1 MNEVRMK
8 KRILSA
14 VLAFLMTVSLVPVSA
29 FASTATYADAFT
41 VCVTGGDEDAKL
53 DGASVDYTIEVDGT
67 EGAKNTVT
75 TTDGEVVIQE
85 MTDYAQ
91 DIADGKAVTL
101 AYTVS
106 AEGYDTVSDRAAV
119 TDVTGNVDVKL
130 TVKTPDTVNVTVTK
144 TGNGLVRIND
154 QETETSTVEKGGDVK
169 LELIPAKGAYI
180 QELTV
185 KGEPRTVKKGETFQE
200 TLTADEDITV
210 SVTFVQEY
218 TVTVTADKG
227 GNVLLDGEAVTEKT
241 YKEGTEVELSV
252 AADDDYQ
259 IESIAIDGTQ
269 EDIADTASFTKK
281 LTVDKDTTIAVK
293 FIRVYT
299 VTVTYDSQHGT
310 VETDPAAQGGEVEA
324 VLVKQG
330 GTLTIKATP
339 KENYRVS
346 AVEID
351 GKAESFDDNRYVK
364 DTPFTRDIKNITA
377 PHTIKITFAPTLQT
391 ITVISG
397 KHGKVEDHL
406 GKVSYKVNYNRS
418 VDLTITP
425 DDGYII
431 DTITVDEADVKANVR
446 RTAEKSYKLPL
457 TKVPRDTE
465 VAVTFTKCP
474 QIGTNDLTALEGI
487 TWNSGDAIRRD
498 GATFVFANNAA
509 VRFSAAADE
518 TGSETG
524 IKGIQLIFAD
534 GTTSGGYDAET
545 ASFTQPAD
553 IRETKT
559 IQAIRVFYGETEI
572 RVAQLAEK
580 KLEGLKIVVDKKAPK
595 LGLALEAAN
604 TNGYYNKSFT
614 ATVKSIIDRDD
625 YSGIQSV
632 EYWVVKDRTETE
644 QGTETQREMLYTYT
658 EGGDILQKLKELS
671 FTVDAG
677 KNNSD
682 NVVIYVQVTDRA
694 GNVSKPEEKAVKI
707 NSTPPTIEI
716 KFGDEKPVNVVEE
729 NGTKRGYYDAVRT
742 ATVTI
747 TDRASTQA
755 LDAVKFD
762 IKAKNAAGNDV
773 RNTVTIS
780 DWRNAV
786 DPETK
791 LPDPGKVSCDVIFSG
806 DANYI
811 WSGDANYIWSISYT
825 NRAGL
830 SAKDGLSAL
839 ADKDQTKSVNAT
851 TIGETPYCFTVDT
864 KDPTGTI
871 TANTYVVGGK
881 NPTSSPVWTA
891 LIGSENLTFGV
902 WANDKIVITHNEGD
916 ETSPIKSKEYF
927 VQKFGTDDTK
937 KAPLTVKELEQMKWT
952 DVSETTE
959 FTPNQQL
966 VVYLKITDMA
976 GHVTYL
982 STNGLVVDNER
993 PHEEFTAP
1001 KIESGLTNNKIYN
1014 GDVPVVVSANDPAE
1028 NGVYS
1033 GLKQVT
1039 YTVYNGTVY
1048 NEKDVTQQGVLY
1060 SWDGKAPPCQ
1070 SKEKMGFTVDAE
1082 KNNSNDVHILL
1093 TAEDNAGNVTSME
1106 YSIKIDI
1113 TKPIIDIEYDKNAAD
1128 SGTFFRESRRAN
1140 VTVKERNFD
1149 DSLVNITLRATNDG
1163 ADIALPTVSGWTS
1176 SGDLHT
1182 ATIEYTAEGDY
1193 TFDIDV
1199 TDKAGNPNEPV
1210 HYADGTVAPT
1220 AFTIDKTRPTISV
1233 TYDNNSALNGN
1244 YYNANRTATVVV
1256 TEHNFDASRVNITL
1270 RATDDGADIALPTV
1284 SGWTSSGDRHTAT
1297 IAYQRDGLYT
1307 FDIDVTDK
1315 AGNTSAD
1322 FTEQTFYVDTTA
1334 PTLEI
1339 TGVAD
1344 RSANNG
1350 DIIPVVSYSD
1360 TNYDD
1365 AQVSITLTGAM
1376 RKGVALDGSYAD
1388 QHNGKVFTF
1397 KNFAK
1402 EKEVDDIYTLAAT
1415 LTDKAGNTTEKTI
1428 LFSVNRFGST
1438 YALSAATEQLNGSY
1452 VQTPQDVV
1460 VTETN
1465 PDALQNIRITLF
1477 KNNQTIILQEG
1488 TDYRIE
1494 VRGGNGQWYEY
1505 IYTVLAKN
1513 FADDGVYRLTFYSED
1528 AAGNIA
1534 ENTLDTKK
1542 QEIGFGVDKTKP
1554 NMVVTNLESDTTYP
1568 LENLTVSL
1576 SAGDNLLLQSV
1587 VVYLDDYSKA
1597 YKTWTAEEIAAIVA
1611 DQGEF
1616 TFDIPG
1622 DSTGAHQVK
1631 IVCTD
1636 AAGNEQTEEITNF
1649 YVTTNLFVRYYNNKP
1664 LFFGS
1669 IAAVVVIAGVVIALA
1684 AGKKKKNDKEK

>member
-29 FASTATYADAFT
+29 FASTATHADAFT

-67 EGAKNTVT
+67 KGAKNTVT
-75 TTDGEVVIQE
+75 TTDGEAVIQE

-218 TVTVTADKG
+218 AVTVTADKG
-227 GNVLLDGEAVTEKT
+227 GEVLLDGEAVTEKT
-241 YKEGTEVELSV
+241 YKEGAEVELSV

-299 VTVTYDSQHGT
+299 VTVTYDSQLGT

-330 GTLTIKATP
+330 STLTIKATP

-346 AVEID
+346 EVEID

-377 PHTIKITFAPTLQT
+377 PHTIKITFAPTRQT

-397 KHGKVEDHL
+397 KHGTVKVE
-406 GKVSYKVNYNRS
+406 GSGKVNYNDS

-431 DTITVDEADVKANVR
+431 DTITVDEADVKANVKR
-446 RTAEKSYKLPL
+446 ATEKSYKLSL
-457 TKVPRDTE
+457 TEVQRDTKVT
-465 VAVTFTKCP
+465 VTFTECP
-474 QIGTNDLTALEGI
+474 QIGTNDLTALGGI
-487 TWNSGDAIRRD
+487 TWNSGNAIRRD
-498 GATFVFANNAA
+498 GATFVFANDAK
-509 VRFSAAADE
+509 VQFSAAADE

-545 ASFTQPAD
+545 ASFTQPAA

-572 RVAQLAEK
+572 RVAQLADPAE
-580 KLEGLKIVVDKKAPK
+580 KLEGLKIVVDKTAPTPE
-595 LGLALEAAN
+595 LALEEAHAN
-604 TNGYYNKSFT
+604 DYYNKDF
-614 ATVKSIIDRDD
+614 TVKVNGINDPDD

-658 EGGDILQKLKELS
+658 EGGDILQELKELS

-707 NSTPPTIEI
+707 NSTSPTIEI
-716 KFGDEKPVNVVEE
+716 KFGKENEFGEGKPVNVVEE

-773 RNTVTIS
+773 SDPVTIG

-786 DPETK
+786 DPKTN
-791 LPDPGKVSCDVIFSG
+791 LVDPDKVSCKVTF
-806 DANYI
+806 
-811 WSGDANYIWSISYT
+811 SGDANYIWSISYT
-825 NRAGL
+825 NKA
-830 SAKDGLSAL
+830 GLSAL
-839 ADKDQTKSVNAT
+839 ADKDQKKSVNAVT
-851 TIGETPYCFTVDT
+851 YGETPYCFTVDT
-864 KDPTGTI
+864 NAPTGTI

-881 NPTSSPVWTA
+881 DPTSSPAWEA
-891 LIGSENLTFGV
+891 LINSENLTFGV

-916 ETSPIKSKEYF
+916 ETSPIKSTEYF
-927 VQKFGTDDTK
+927 VQKFGTDDK
-937 KAPLTVKELEQMKWT
+937 KAPLTAKELAQQKWT
-952 DVSETTE
+952 DIGKTTE

-1001 KIESGLTNNKIYN
+1001 EIVRVSGLTNNKIYN
-1014 GDVPVVVSANDPAE
+1014 GDVSVEVSANDPAE

-1039 YTVYNGTVY
+1039 YTVYNMGTQ
-1048 NEKDVTQQGVLY
+1048 TQQDTLY
-1060 SWDGKAPPCQ
+1060 RWNGKEAPCK
-1070 SKEKMGFTVDAE
+1070 SKEGMGFTVDAE
-1082 KNNSNDVHILL
+1082 KNNSNDVRILL

-1106 YSIKIDI
+1106 YFIKIDV
-1113 TKPIIDIEYDKNAAD
+1113 TKPIINIEYDKNAAD
-1128 SGTFFRESRRAN
+1128 SGTFFRESRRATI
-1140 VTVKERNFD
+1140 TVKERNLD
-1149 DSLVNITLRATNDG
+1149 PAAVQVSIKNTDG
-1163 ADIALPTVSGWTS
+1163 TIPTISKWSKTDGNGNMDNTQWE
-1176 SGDLHT
+1176 

-1193 TFDIDV
+1193 TFAIAC
-1199 TDKAGNPNEPV
+1199 TDQAGNPNEPV

-1339 TGVAD
+1339 TGIAD
-1344 RSANNG
+1344 HSANSG

-1365 AQVSITLTGAM
+1365 AQVNITLTGAM

-1428 LFSVNRFGST
+1428 LFSANRFGST

-1494 VRGGNGQWYEY
+1494 VRGGDGQWYEY
-1505 IYTVLAKN
+1505 IYAVLAKN

-1669 IAAVVVIAGVVIALA
+1669 IAAVVVIAGVVIALT

>member
-14 VLAFLMTVSLVPVSA
+14 VLAFLMAVSLVPVSA
-29 FASTATYADAFT
+29 FASTATHADAFT
-41 VCVTGGDEDAKL
+41 ICVTGGDEDAKL

-67 EGAKNTVT
+67 KGAKNTVT
-75 TTDGEVVIQE
+75 TTDGEAVIQE

-218 TVTVTADKG
+218 AVTVTADKG
-227 GNVLLDGEAVTEKT
+227 GKVLLDGEAVTEKT

-299 VTVTYDSQHGT
+299 VTVTYDGQHGT

-330 GTLTIKATP
+330 STLTIKATP

-346 AVEID
+346 EVEID
-351 GKAESFDDNRYVK
+351 GKAERFDDNRYVK

-397 KHGKVEDHL
+397 KHGKVEDHP
-406 GKVSYKVNYNRS
+406 GKVSYNDS
-418 VDLTITP
+418 ADLTITP

-431 DTITVDEADVKANVR
+431 DTIMVDEADVKANVKR
-446 RTAEKSYKLPL
+446 ATEKSYKLSL
-457 TKVPRDTE
+457 TEVQRDTKVT
-465 VAVTFTKCP
+465 VTFTECP
-474 QIGTNDLTALEGI
+474 QIGTTDLTALGGI
-487 TWNSGDAIRRD
+487 TWNSGNAIRRD
-498 GATFVFANNAA
+498 GATFVFANDAK
-509 VRFSAAADE
+509 VQFSAAADE

-553 IRETKT
+553 IQETKT

-572 RVAQLAEK
+572 RVAQLADPAE
-580 KLEGLKIVVDKKAPK
+580 KLEGLKIVVDTTDPK

-604 TNGYYNKSFT
+604 TNGYYHKSFT
-614 ATVKSIIDRDD
+614 VKVNGINDPDD

-644 QGTETQREMLYTYT
+644 QGTVTQREMLYTYT
-658 EGGDILQKLKELS
+658 EGGDILQELKELS

-707 NSTPPTIEI
+707 NSTSPTIEI
-716 KFGDEKPVNVVEE
+716 KFGKEGEEGEEKPVNVVEE
-729 NGTKRGYYDAVRT
+729 NGTERGYYKAART

-747 TDRASTQA
+747 TDRASTRD
-755 LDAVKFD
+755 LDAVKLD
-762 IKAKNAAGNDV
+762 IKDTAGKDV
-773 RNTVTIS
+773 RSKVQIT
-780 DWRNAV
+780 DWSNAV
-786 DPETK
+786 DPETN
-791 LPDPGKVSCDVIFSG
+791 LVDPDKVSCKVTFSE
-806 DANYI
+806 
-811 WSGDANYIWSISYT
+811 DANYIWSISYT
-825 NRAGL
+825 NKA
-830 SAKDGLSAL
+830 GLSAL
-839 ADKDQTKSVNAT
+839 ADKDQKKSVNAVT
-851 TIGETPYCFTVDT
+851 YGETPYCFTVD
-864 KDPTGTI
+864 KNAPTGTI

-881 NPTSSPVWTA
+881 DPTSSPTWEA
-891 LIGSENLTFGV
+891 LIDSKNLAFGV
-902 WANDKIVITHNEGD
+902 WANDKIVITHNEWD

-927 VQKFGTDDTK
+927 VQKFRTDETDDTK
-937 KAPLTVKELEQMKWT
+937 KAPLTAKDLAQQKWT
-952 DVSETTE
+952 DIGENTE

-976 GHVTYL
+976 GNVTYL

-1001 KIESGLTNNKIYN
+1001 EIVRVSGLTNNKIYN
-1014 GDVPVVVSANDPAE
+1014 GDVSVEVSANDPVV

-1039 YTVYNGTVY
+1039 YTVYNG
-1048 NEKDVTQQGVLY
+1048 EDVTQHNKLY
-1060 SWDGKAPPCQ
+1060 SWNGKEAPCQ
-1070 SKEKMGFTVDAE
+1070 SKEKMGFTVDAK
-1082 KNNSNDVHILL
+1082 KNNSNDVRILL

-1113 TKPIIDIEYDKNAAD
+1113 TKPIINIKYDNNAAD
-1128 SGTFFRESRRAN
+1128 SGTFFRESRRATI
-1140 VTVKERNFD
+1140 TVKERNLD
-1149 DSLVNITLRATNDG
+1149 PAAVQVSIKNTDG
-1163 ADIALPTVSGWTS
+1163 TIPTISKWSKTDGNGNMDNTQWE
-1176 SGDLHT
+1176 

-1193 TFDIDV
+1193 TFAIAC
-1199 TDKAGNPNEPV
+1199 TDQAGNPNEPV

-1597 YKTWTAEEIAAIVA
+1597 YKTWTAEEVAAIVA

>member
-67 EGAKNTVT
+67 EGARNTVT
-75 TTDGEVVIQE
+75 TTDGEAVIQE
-85 MTDYAQ
+85 MADYAQ

-210 SVTFVQEY
+210 SVTFAQEY

-227 GNVLLDGEAVTEKT
+227 GKVLLDGEAVTEKT

-330 GTLTIKATP
+330 STLTIKATP
-339 KENYRVS
+339 NENYRVS
-346 AVEID
+346 EVEID

-397 KHGKVEDHL
+397 KHGTVKVE
-406 GKVSYKVNYNRS
+406 GPEKVSYNDS
-418 VDLTITP
+418 VDLIITP
-425 DDGYII
+425 KDGYII
-431 DTITVDEADVKANVR
+431 DTITVDEADVKANVKR
-446 RTAEKSYKLPL
+446 ATEKSYKLSL
-457 TKVPRDTE
+457 TKVQRDTE
-465 VAVTFTKCP
+465 VAVTFTECP
-474 QIGTNDLTALEGI
+474 QIGTTDLTALDGI

-498 GATFVFANNAA
+498 GATFVFAKNAA
-509 VRFSAAADE
+509 VQFSAAADE
-518 TGSETG
+518 TGIETG

-545 ASFTQPAD
+545 ASFTQPAA

-572 RVAQLAEK
+572 RVAQLANPEE
-580 KLEGLKIVVDKKAPK
+580 KLEGLKIVVDTTDPK
-595 LGLALEAAN
+595 LELALEAAN

-614 ATVKSIIDRDD
+614 VKVNGINDPDD

-658 EGGDILQKLKELS
+658 EGGDILQELGDCT

-707 NSTPPTIEI
+707 NSTSPTIEI
-716 KFGDEKPVNVVEE
+716 EFGKEKPVNVVEE
-729 NGTKRGYYDAVRT
+729 NGTERGYYKAART

-747 TDRASTQA
+747 TDRASTLD

-762 IKAKNAAGNDV
+762 IKDTAGKDV
-773 RNTVTIS
+773 SDTATIS
-780 DWRNAV
+780 VWGKDV
-786 DPETK
+786 
-791 LPDPGKVSCDVIFSG
+791 PGKVSCDVTF
-806 DANYI
+806 
-811 WSGDANYIWSISYT
+811 SGDANYIWSISYT

-830 SAKDGLSAL
+830 SAI
-839 ADKDQTKSVNAT
+839 ADKDQKKSVNAT
-851 TIGETPYCFTVDT
+851 TIGETPYCFTVD
-864 KDPTGTI
+864 KNAPTGTI

-881 NPTSSPVWTA
+881 DPTSSPVWEA
-891 LIGSENLTFGV
+891 LIDSKNLAFGV
-902 WANDKIVITHNEGD
+902 WANDKIVITHNEWD

-927 VQKFGTDDTK
+927 VQKFRTDETDDTK
-937 KAPLTVKELEQMKWT
+937 KAPLTAKELAQQKWT
-952 DVSETTE
+952 DIGKTTE

-976 GHVTYL
+976 GNVTYL

-1001 KIESGLTNNKIYN
+1001 EIVRVSGLTNNKIYN
-1014 GDVPVVVSANDPAE
+1014 GDVSVKVSANDPVE

-1060 SWDGKAPPCQ
+1060 SWDGNTPPCQ
-1070 SKEKMGFTVDAE
+1070 FKKDMGFTVDAE

-1113 TKPIIDIEYDKNAAD
+1113 TKPIINIEYDKNAAD

-1163 ADIALPTVSGWTS
+1163 ADIALPTVSKWTS

-1193 TFDIDV
+1193 TFAIAC
-1199 TDKAGNPNEPV
+1199 TDQAGNPNEPV

-1597 YKTWTAEEIAAIVA
+1597 YKTWTAEEVAAIVA

>member
-29 FASTATYADAFT
+29 FASTATHADAFT
-41 VCVTGGDEDAKL
+41 ICVTGGDEDAKL

-67 EGAKNTVT
+67 EGARNTVT
-75 TTDGEVVIQE
+75 TTDGEAVIQE

-106 AEGYDTVSDRAAV
+106 AEGYDTVFDRVAV

-339 KENYRVS
+339 NENYRVS
-346 AVEID
+346 EVEID

-397 KHGKVEDHL
+397 EQGEVKVE
-406 GKVSYKVNYNRS
+406 GPEKVNYNGS

-425 DDGYII
+425 KDGYII

-446 RTAEKSYKLPL
+446 RAAEKSYKLL
-457 TKVPRDTE
+457 LTEVQRDTKVT
-465 VAVTFTKCP
+465 VTFTACP
-474 QIGTNDLTALEGI
+474 QINTSDLTALDGI
-487 TWNSGDAIRRD
+487 TWNSDNAIRRD

-509 VRFSAAADE
+509 VQFSAAADE

-534 GTTSGGYDAET
+534 GTTSGGYDAKT
-545 ASFTQPAD
+545 ASFTQPAA
-553 IRETKT
+553 IQETKT

-572 RVAQLAEK
+572 RVAQLADK

-604 TNGYYNKSFT
+604 TNGYYNKNFT
-614 ATVKSIIDRDD
+614 ATVNGINDPDD

-658 EGGDILQKLKELS
+658 KGGDILQELKELS

-707 NSTPPTIEI
+707 NSTSPTIEI
-716 KFGDEKPVNVVEE
+716 EFGKGKPVKEKPVNVVEE
-729 NGTKRGYYDAVRT
+729 NGTERGYYKAART

-747 TDRASTQA
+747 TDRASTLD
-755 LDAVKFD
+755 LDAVTFD
-762 IKAKNAAGNDV
+762 IKDTVGNDV
-773 RNTVTIS
+773 RSKVKIT
-780 DWRNAV
+780 DWSNAV

-791 LPDPGKVSCDVIFSG
+791 LPDPDKAFCEVTFSE
-806 DANYI
+806 
-811 WSGDANYIWSISYT
+811 DANYIWSISYT
-825 NRAGL
+825 NKA
-830 SAKDGLSAL
+830 GLSAL
-839 ADKDQTKSVNAT
+839 ADKDQKKSVNAT

-864 KDPTGTI
+864 KAPTGTI

-881 NPTSSPVWTA
+881 DPTSSPVWTA

-902 WANDKIVITHNEGD
+902 WANDKIVITHNEWD

-927 VQKFGTDDTK
+927 VQKFQTDSEGK
-937 KAPLTVKELEQMKWT
+937 KALTVKELAQQKWT
-952 DVSETTE
+952 DIGKTTE

-1001 KIESGLTNNKIYN
+1001 EIVKESGLTNNKIYN
-1014 GDVPVVVSANDPAE
+1014 GDVPVVVSANDPVE

-1048 NEKDVTQQGVLY
+1048 NEEDVTQRGVLY
-1060 SWDGKAPPCQ
+1060 SWDGKVPPCQ
-1070 SKEKMGFTVDAE
+1070 SKEKMRFTVDAK

-1113 TKPIIDIEYDKNAAD
+1113 TKPIINIEYDNNAAD

-1149 DSLVNITLRATNDG
+1149 DSLVNITLRATN
-1163 ADIALPTVSGWTS
+1163 
-1176 SGDLHT
+1176 
-1182 ATIEYTAEGDY
+1182 
-1193 TFDIDV
+1193 
-1199 TDKAGNPNEPV
+1199 
-1210 HYADGTVAPT
+1210 
-1220 AFTIDKTRPTISV
+1220 
-1233 TYDNNSALNGN
+1233 
-1244 YYNANRTATVVV
+1244 
-1256 TEHNFDASRVNITL
+1256 
-1270 RATDDGADIALPTV
+1270 DGADIALPTV

>member
-1 MNEVRMK
+1 M
-8 KRILSA
+8 
-14 VLAFLMTVSLVPVSA
+14 F
-29 FASTATYADAFT
+29 
-41 VCVTGGDEDAKL
+41 
-53 DGASVDYTIEVDGT
+53 
-67 EGAKNTVT
+67 
-75 TTDGEVVIQE
+75 
-85 MTDYAQ
+85 
-91 DIADGKAVTL
+91 
-101 AYTVS
+101 
-106 AEGYDTVSDRAAV
+106 
-119 TDVTGNVDVKL
+119 
-130 TVKTPDTVNVTVTK
+130 
-144 TGNGLVRIND
+144 
-154 QETETSTVEKGGDVK
+154 
-169 LELIPAKGAYI
+169 
-180 QELTV
+180 
-185 KGEPRTVKKGETFQE
+185 
-200 TLTADEDITV
+200 
-210 SVTFVQEY
+210 
-218 TVTVTADKG
+218 
-227 GNVLLDGEAVTEKT
+227 
-241 YKEGTEVELSV
+241 
-252 AADDDYQ
+252 
-259 IESIAIDGTQ
+259 
-269 EDIADTASFTKK
+269 
-281 LTVDKDTTIAVK
+281 
-293 FIRVYT
+293 
-299 VTVTYDSQHGT
+299 
-310 VETDPAAQGGEVEA
+310 
-324 VLVKQG
+324 
-330 GTLTIKATP
+330 
-339 KENYRVS
+339 
-346 AVEID
+346 
-351 GKAESFDDNRYVK
+351 
-364 DTPFTRDIKNITA
+364 
-377 PHTIKITFAPTLQT
+377 
-391 ITVISG
+391 
-397 KHGKVEDHL
+397 
-406 GKVSYKVNYNRS
+406 
-418 VDLTITP
+418 
-425 DDGYII
+425 
-431 DTITVDEADVKANVR
+431 
-446 RTAEKSYKLPL
+446 
-457 TKVPRDTE
+457 
-465 VAVTFTKCP
+465 
-474 QIGTNDLTALEGI
+474 
-487 TWNSGDAIRRD
+487 
-498 GATFVFANNAA
+498 
-509 VRFSAAADE
+509 
-518 TGSETG
+518 
-524 IKGIQLIFAD
+524 
-534 GTTSGGYDAET
+534 
-545 ASFTQPAD
+545 
-553 IRETKT
+553 
-559 IQAIRVFYGETEI
+559 
-572 RVAQLAEK
+572 
-580 KLEGLKIVVDKKAPK
+580 
-595 LGLALEAAN
+595 
-604 TNGYYNKSFT
+604 
-614 ATVKSIIDRDD
+614 
-625 YSGIQSV
+625 
-632 EYWVVKDRTETE
+632 
-644 QGTETQREMLYTYT
+644 
-658 EGGDILQKLKELS
+658 
-671 FTVDAG
+671 
-677 KNNSD
+677 
-682 NVVIYVQVTDRA
+682 
-694 GNVSKPEEKAVKI
+694 
-707 NSTPPTIEI
+707 
-716 KFGDEKPVNVVEE
+716 
-729 NGTKRGYYDAVRT
+729 
-742 ATVTI
+742 
-747 TDRASTQA
+747 
-755 LDAVKFD
+755 
-762 IKAKNAAGNDV
+762 
-773 RNTVTIS
+773 
-780 DWRNAV
+780 
-786 DPETK
+786 
-791 LPDPGKVSCDVIFSG
+791 
-806 DANYI
+806 
-811 WSGDANYIWSISYT
+811 
-825 NRAGL
+825 
-830 SAKDGLSAL
+830 
-839 ADKDQTKSVNAT
+839 
-851 TIGETPYCFTVDT
+851 
-864 KDPTGTI
+864 
-871 TANTYVVGGK
+871 
-881 NPTSSPVWTA
+881 PTSSPVWKA

-927 VQKFGTDDTK
+927 VQKFGTDDRK
-937 KAPLTVKELEQMKWT
+937 KAPLTVDELDELAQQKWT
-952 DVSETTE
+952 DIGETTE

-1001 KIESGLTNNKIYN
+1001 ELVVESGLTNNKIYN
-1014 GDVPVVVSANDPAE
+1014 GDVPVEVSANDPAK

-1033 GLKQVT
+1033 GLKRVT
-1039 YTVYNGTVY
+1039 YTVYNMGTQ
-1048 NEKDVTQQGVLY
+1048 TQHDTLY
-1060 SWDGKAPPCQ
+1060 SWDGNTPPCQ
-1070 SKEKMGFTVDAE
+1070 SKENMGFTVDAK
-1082 KNNSNDVHILL
+1082 KNNSNDVRILL

-1106 YSIKIDI
+1106 YFIKIDI

-1149 DSLVNITLRATNDG
+1149 DSLVNITLRATN
-1163 ADIALPTVSGWTS
+1163 
-1176 SGDLHT
+1176 
-1182 ATIEYTAEGDY
+1182 
-1193 TFDIDV
+1193 
-1199 TDKAGNPNEPV
+1199 
-1210 HYADGTVAPT
+1210 
-1220 AFTIDKTRPTISV
+1220 
-1233 TYDNNSALNGN
+1233 
-1244 YYNANRTATVVV
+1244 
-1256 TEHNFDASRVNITL
+1256 
-1270 RATDDGADIALPTV
+1270 DGADIALPTV

-1428 LFSVNRFGST
+1428 LFSINRFGST

-1597 YKTWTAEEIAAIVA
+1597 YKAWTAEEIAAIVA

>member
-29 FASTATYADAFT
+29 FASTATHADAFT
-41 VCVTGGDEDAKL
+41 ICVTGGDEDAKL

-67 EGAKNTVT
+67 EGARNTVT
-75 TTDGEVVIQE
+75 TTDGEAVIQE
-85 MTDYAQ
+85 MTAYAQ

-299 VTVTYDSQHGT
+299 VTVTYDSQLGT
-310 VETDPAAQGGEVEA
+310 VETNPAAQGGEVEA

-339 KENYRVS
+339 DENYRVS
-346 AVEID
+346 EVEID
-351 GKAESFDDNRYVK
+351 GKTESFDDNRYVK

-397 KHGKVEDHL
+397 ENGKVEYHPE
-406 GKVSYKVNYNRS
+406 KVSYNDS
-418 VDLTITP
+418 VDFTITP
-425 DDGYII
+425 EDGYII
-431 DTITVDEADVKANVR
+431 NTITVDGADVKANVKR
-446 RTAEKSYKLPL
+446 ATEKSYQLL
-457 TKVPRDTE
+457 LTEVQRDTKVT
-465 VAVTFTKCP
+465 VTFTACP
-474 QIGTNDLTALEGI
+474 QIGTNDLTALGGI
-487 TWNSGDAIRRD
+487 TWNSGNAIRRD

-553 IRETKT
+553 IQETKT

-572 RVAQLAEK
+572 RVAQLADK
-580 KLEGLKIVVDKKAPK
+580 KLEGLKIVVDTTDPA
-595 LGLALEAAN
+595 LELALEAAN

-614 ATVKSIIDRDD
+614 ATVNGIIDPDD

-632 EYWVVKDRTETE
+632 EYWVVKDRTETK

-658 EGGDILQKLKELS
+658 KGGDILQKLDGLS

-694 GNVSKPEEKAVKI
+694 GNVYTTEKAVKI

-729 NGTKRGYYDAVRT
+729 NGTKRGYYDTVRT

-773 RNTVTIS
+773 SNTVTIG
-780 DWRNAV
+780 DWSNAV

-791 LPDPGKVSCDVIFSG
+791 LPDPDKVSCDVTFSE
-806 DANYI
+806 
-811 WSGDANYIWSISYT
+811 DANYIWSISYT

-830 SAKDGLSAL
+830 SAI

-851 TIGETPYCFTVDT
+851 TIGETPYCFTVD
-864 KDPTGTI
+864 KNAPTGTI

-881 NPTSSPVWTA
+881 DPTSSPVWTA

-916 ETSPIKSKEYF
+916 ETSPIKSTEYF

-937 KAPLTVKELEQMKWT
+937 KAPLTAKELDELAQQKWT
-952 DVSETTE
+952 DIGETTE

-1001 KIESGLTNNKIYN
+1001 ELVVESGLTNNKIYN
-1014 GDVPVVVSANDPAE
+1014 GDVPVEVSANDPAE
-1028 NGVYS
+1028 NDVYS

-1039 YTVYNGTVY
+1039 YTVYNMGTQ
-1048 NEKDVTQQGVLY
+1048 TQHDTLY
-1060 SWDGKAPPCQ
+1060 KWNGKEAPCK
-1070 SKEKMGFTVDAE
+1070 SKEGMGFTVDAE
-1082 KNNSNDVHILL
+1082 KNNSNDVRILL

-1113 TKPIIDIEYDKNAAD
+1113 TKPIINIEYDKNAAD

-1494 VRGGNGQWYEY
+1494 VRGGSGQWYEY

>member
-14 VLAFLMTVSLVPVSA
+14 VLAFLMAVSLVPVSA
-29 FASTATYADAFT
+29 FASTATHADAFT

-67 EGAKNTVT
+67 KGAKNTVT
-75 TTDGEVVIQE
+75 TTDGEAVIQE
-85 MTDYAQ
+85 MADYAQ

-210 SVTFVQEY
+210 SVTFAQEY

-227 GNVLLDGEAVTEKT
+227 GKVLLDGEAVTEKT

-299 VTVTYDSQHGT
+299 VTVTYDSQFGT

-330 GTLTIKATP
+330 STLTIKATP

-346 AVEID
+346 EVEID

-377 PHTIKITFAPTLQT
+377 PHTIKITFAPTRQT

-397 KHGKVEDHL
+397 EHGKV
-406 GKVSYKVNYNRS
+406 KVEGSGKVNYNDS

-446 RTAEKSYKLPL
+446 RAAEKSYQLHL
-457 TKVPRDTE
+457 TEVQRDTKVT
-465 VAVTFTKCP
+465 VTFTACP
-474 QIGTNDLTALEGI
+474 QINTKNLTALDGI
-487 TWNSGDAIRRD
+487 TWNSRDAIRRD
-498 GATFVFANNAA
+498 GATFVFANDAK
-509 VRFSAAADE
+509 VQFSAAADE

-534 GTTSGGYDAET
+534 GTTSGGYDAGT

-553 IRETKT
+553 IQETKT

-572 RVAQLAEK
+572 RVAQL
-580 KLEGLKIVVDKKAPK
+580 EGLKIVVDKKAPTPE
-595 LGLALEAAN
+595 LALEEAHAN
-604 TNGYYNKSFT
+604 DYYNKDF
-614 ATVKSIIDRDD
+614 TVKVNGINDPDD

-658 EGGDILQKLKELS
+658 EGGDILQELKELS

-694 GNVSKPEEKAVKI
+694 GNVSTPEKAVKI

-716 KFGDEKPVNVVEE
+716 EFGKGKPVKEKPVNVVEE
-729 NGTKRGYYDAVRT
+729 NGTERGYYDDART

-747 TDRASTQA
+747 TDRASTRD
-755 LDAVKFD
+755 LDAVKLD
-762 IKAKNAAGNDV
+762 IKDTAGKDV
-773 RNTVTIS
+773 RSKVQIT
-780 DWRNAV
+780 DWSNAV
-786 DPETK
+786 DPETN
-791 LPDPGKVSCDVIFSG
+791 LVDPDKVSCKVTFSE
-806 DANYI
+806 
-811 WSGDANYIWSISYT
+811 DANYIWSISYT

-830 SAKDGLSAL
+830 SAL
-839 ADKDQTKSVNAT
+839 ADKDQKKSVNAVT
-851 TIGETPYCFTVDT
+851 YGETPYCFTVDT
-864 KDPTGTI
+864 KAPTGTI
-871 TANTYVVGGK
+871 TANTYVVGVK
-881 NPTSSPVWTA
+881 DPTSSPVWEA
-891 LIGSENLTFGV
+891 LIDSKNLTFGV

-937 KAPLTVKELEQMKWT
+937 KAPLTVDELDKLAQQKWT
-952 DVSETTE
+952 DIGETTE

-1001 KIESGLTNNKIYN
+1001 EIVRVSGLTNNKTYN
-1014 GDVPVVVSANDPAE
+1014 GDVSVEVSANDPVE

-1039 YTVYNGTVY
+1039 YTVYNMGTQ
-1048 NEKDVTQQGVLY
+1048 TQHDTLY
-1060 SWDGKAPPCQ
+1060 SWNGKEAPCK
-1070 SKEKMGFTVDAE
+1070 SKEGMGFTVDAE
-1082 KNNSNDVHILL
+1082 KNNSNDVRILL

-1128 SGTFFRESRRAN
+1128 SGTFFQESRRATIT
-1140 VTVKERNFD
+1140 VTERNLD
-1149 DSLVNITLRATNDG
+1149 PAAVQVSIKNTDG
-1163 ADIALPTVSGWTS
+1163 TIPTISKWSKTDGNGNLDNTQWE
-1176 SGDLHT
+1176 

-1193 TFDIDV
+1193 TFAIAC
-1199 TDKAGNPNEPV
+1199 TDQAGNPNEPV

-1297 IAYQRDGLYT
+1297 IAYRRDGLYT

-1365 AQVSITLTGAM
+1365 AQVNITLTGAM

-1428 LFSVNRFGST
+1428 LFSANRFGST

-1597 YKTWTAEEIAAIVA
+1597 YKTWTAEEVAAIVA

>member
-67 EGAKNTVT
+67 EGARNTVT
-75 TTDGEVVIQE
+75 TTDGEAVIQE
-85 MTDYAQ
+85 MADYAQ

-210 SVTFVQEY
+210 SVTFAQEY

-227 GNVLLDGEAVTEKT
+227 GKVLLDGEAVTEKT

-330 GTLTIKATP
+330 STLTIKATP
-339 KENYRVS
+339 NENYRVS
-346 AVEID
+346 EVEID

-397 KHGKVEDHL
+397 KHGTVKVE
-406 GKVSYKVNYNRS
+406 GPEKVSYNDS
-418 VDLTITP
+418 VDLIITP
-425 DDGYII
+425 KDGYII
-431 DTITVDEADVKANVR
+431 DTITVDEADVKANVKR
-446 RTAEKSYKLPL
+446 ATEKSYKLSL
-457 TKVPRDTE
+457 TKVQRDTE
-465 VAVTFTKCP
+465 VAVTFTECP
-474 QIGTNDLTALEGI
+474 QIGTTDLTALDGI

-498 GATFVFANNAA
+498 GATFVFAKNAA
-509 VRFSAAADE
+509 VQFSAAADE
-518 TGSETG
+518 TGIETG

-545 ASFTQPAD
+545 ASFTQPAA

-572 RVAQLAEK
+572 RVAQLANPEE
-580 KLEGLKIVVDKKAPK
+580 KLEGLKIVVDTTDPK
-595 LGLALEAAN
+595 LELALEAAN

-614 ATVKSIIDRDD
+614 VKVNGINDPDD

-658 EGGDILQKLKELS
+658 EGGDILQELGDCT

-707 NSTPPTIEI
+707 NSTSPTIEI
-716 KFGDEKPVNVVEE
+716 EFGKEKPVKEKPVNVVEE
-729 NGTKRGYYDAVRT
+729 NGTERGYYKAART

-747 TDRASTQA
+747 TDRASTLD

-762 IKAKNAAGNDV
+762 IKDTAGKDV
-773 RNTVTIS
+773 SDTATIS
-780 DWRNAV
+780 VWGKDV
-786 DPETK
+786 
-791 LPDPGKVSCDVIFSG
+791 PGKVSCDVTF
-806 DANYI
+806 
-811 WSGDANYIWSISYT
+811 SGDANYIWSISYT

-830 SAKDGLSAL
+830 SAI
-839 ADKDQTKSVNAT
+839 ADKDQKKSVNAT
-851 TIGETPYCFTVDT
+851 TIGETPYCFTVD
-864 KDPTGTI
+864 KNAPTGTI

-881 NPTSSPVWTA
+881 DPTSSPVWEA
-891 LIGSENLTFGV
+891 LIDSKNLAFGV
-902 WANDKIVITHNEGD
+902 WANDKIVITHNEWD

-927 VQKFGTDDTK
+927 VQKFRTDETDDTK
-937 KAPLTVKELEQMKWT
+937 KAPLTAKELAQQKWT
-952 DVSETTE
+952 DIGKTTE

-976 GHVTYL
+976 GNVTYL

-1001 KIESGLTNNKIYN
+1001 EIVRVSGLTNNKIYN
-1014 GDVPVVVSANDPAE
+1014 GDVSVKVSANDPVE

-1060 SWDGKAPPCQ
+1060 SWDGNTPPCQ
-1070 SKEKMGFTVDAE
+1070 FKKDMGFTVDAE

-1113 TKPIIDIEYDKNAAD
+1113 TKPIINIEYDKNAAD

-1163 ADIALPTVSGWTS
+1163 ADIALPTVSKWTS

-1193 TFDIDV
+1193 TFAIAC
-1199 TDKAGNPNEPV
+1199 TDQAGNPNEPV

-1428 LFSVNRFGST
+1428 LFSANRFGST

-1494 VRGGNGQWYEY
+1494 VRGGNGQWHEY

-1597 YKTWTAEEIAAIVA
+1597 YKTWTTEEVAAIVA

>member
-8 KRILSA
+8 KRILPA
-14 VLAFLMTVSLVPVSA
+14 VLAFLMAVSLVPVSA
-29 FASTATYADAFT
+29 FASTTTYADAFT

-67 EGAKNTVT
+67 GGAKNTVT
-75 TTDGEVVIQE
+75 TTDGEAVIQE
-85 MTDYAQ
+85 MADYAQ

-106 AEGYDTVSDRAAV
+106 AEGYDTVSDRVAV

-218 TVTVTADKG
+218 TVTVTAGKG
-227 GNVLLDGEAVTEKT
+227 GKVLLDGEAVTEKT

-299 VTVTYDSQHGT
+299 VTVTYDSQLGT

-330 GTLTIKATP
+330 STLTIKATP

-346 AVEID
+346 EVEID

-377 PHTIKITFAPTLQT
+377 PHTIKITFAPTRQT

-397 KHGKVEDHL
+397 KHGKVEYHPE
-406 GKVSYKVNYNRS
+406 KVSYNDS
-418 VDLTITP
+418 VDFTITP
-425 DDGYII
+425 EDGYII

-446 RTAEKSYKLPL
+446 RTAEKSYQLHL
-457 TKVPRDTE
+457 TEVQRDTKVT
-465 VAVTFTKCP
+465 VTFTECP
-474 QIGTNDLTALEGI
+474 QIGTKDLTALGGI
-487 TWNSGDAIRRD
+487 TWNSGNAIRRD
-498 GATFVFANNAA
+498 GATFVFANDAA
-509 VRFSAAADE
+509 VQFSAAADE

-545 ASFTQPAD
+545 ASFTQPAA

-572 RVAQLAEK
+572 RVAQLADPAE
-580 KLEGLKIVVDKKAPK
+580 KLEGLKIVVDTTDPK

-614 ATVKSIIDRDD
+614 VKVNGINDPDD

-658 EGGDILQKLKELS
+658 EGGDILQELKELS

-694 GNVSKPEEKAVKI
+694 GNVYPTEVPVKV

-729 NGTKRGYYDAVRT
+729 NGTKRGYYDTART

-747 TDRASTQA
+747 TDRASTLD

-762 IKAKNAAGNDV
+762 IKAKNAAGEDV
-773 RNTVTIS
+773 SGTATIS
-780 DWRNAV
+780 DWV
-786 DPETK
+786 KGDTGEP
-791 LPDPGKVSCDVIFSG
+791 SCDVTF
-806 DANYI
+806 
-811 WSGDANYIWSISYT
+811 SGDANYIWSISYT
-825 NRAGL
+825 NKA
-830 SAKDGLSAL
+830 GLSAL

-851 TIGETPYCFTVDT
+851 TIGETPYCFTVD
-864 KDPTGTI
+864 KNAPTGTI
-871 TANTYVVGGK
+871 TANTYVAGGK
-881 NPTSSPVWTA
+881 DPTSSPVWEA
-891 LIGSENLTFGV
+891 LIDSENLTFGV

-927 VQKFGTDDTK
+927 VQKFGTDDKK
-937 KAPLTVKELEQMKWT
+937 KAPLTVDELDKLAQQKWT
-952 DVSETTE
+952 DIGKTTE

-982 STNGLVVDNER
+982 STNGLVVDNEK

-1001 KIESGLTNNKIYN
+1001 EIVRVSGLTNNKIYN
-1014 GDVPVVVSANDPAE
+1014 GDVSVKVSANDPVE

-1048 NEKDVTQQGVLY
+1048 NEKDVTQRGVLY
-1060 SWDGKAPPCQ
+1060 SWDGKAPCCQ
-1070 SKEKMGFTVDAE
+1070 SKEGMGFTVDAK

-1113 TKPIIDIEYDKNAAD
+1113 TKPIINIKYDNNAAD
-1128 SGTFFRESRRAN
+1128 SGTFFRESRRAI
-1140 VTVKERNFD
+1140 VTVTERNLD
-1149 DSLVNITLRATNDG
+1149 TADVQVSIKNTDG
-1163 ADIALPTVSGWTS
+1163 TIPTISKWSKTDGNGNMDNTQWE
-1176 SGDLHT
+1176 

-1193 TFDIDV
+1193 TFAIAC
-1199 TDKAGNPNEPV
+1199 TDQAGNPNEPV

-1297 IAYQRDGLYT
+1297 IAYRRDGLYT

-1365 AQVSITLTGAM
+1365 AQVNITLTGAM

-1597 YKTWTAEEIAAIVA
+1597 YKTWTAEEVAAIVA

>member
-1 MNEVRMK
+1 M
-8 KRILSA
+8 
-14 VLAFLMTVSLVPVSA
+14 
-29 FASTATYADAFT
+29 
-41 VCVTGGDEDAKL
+41 
-53 DGASVDYTIEVDGT
+53 
-67 EGAKNTVT
+67 
-75 TTDGEVVIQE
+75 
-85 MTDYAQ
+85 
-91 DIADGKAVTL
+91 
-101 AYTVS
+101 
-106 AEGYDTVSDRAAV
+106 
-119 TDVTGNVDVKL
+119 TGNVDVKL

-210 SVTFVQEY
+210 SVTFAQEY

-227 GNVLLDGEAVTEKT
+227 GKVLLDGEAVTEKT

-299 VTVTYDSQHGT
+299 VTVTYDSQFGT

-330 GTLTIKATP
+330 STLTIKATP

-346 AVEID
+346 EVEID

-377 PHTIKITFAPTLQT
+377 PHTIKITFAPTRQT

-397 KHGKVEDHL
+397 EQGTVKVE
-406 GKVSYKVNYNRS
+406 GSGKVNYNGS
-418 VDLTITP
+418 IDLTITP
-425 DDGYII
+425 KDGYII
-431 DTITVDEADVKANVR
+431 DTITVDEADVKANVKR
-446 RTAEKSYKLPL
+446 ATEKSYKLSL
-457 TKVPRDTE
+457 TKVQRDTK
-465 VAVTFTKCP
+465 VTVTFTECP
-474 QIGTNDLTALEGI
+474 QIGTNDLTALGGI
-487 TWNSGDAIRRD
+487 TWNSGNAIRRD
-498 GATFVFANNAA
+498 GATFVFANNAK
-509 VRFSAAADE
+509 VQFSAAADE

-534 GTTSGGYDAET
+534 GTTSGGYDAKT
-545 ASFTQPAD
+545 ASFTQPAA
-553 IRETKT
+553 IQETKT

-572 RVAQLAEK
+572 RVAQLADPDK
-580 KLEGLKIVVDKKAPK
+580 KLEGLKIVVDKAAPTPE
-595 LGLALEAAN
+595 LALEEAHA
-604 TNGYYNKSFT
+604 NGYYNKSFT
-614 ATVKSIIDRDD
+614 ATVQSIIDPDD

-658 EGGDILQKLKELS
+658 EGGDILQELKELS

-694 GNVSKPEEKAVKI
+694 GNVYTMPPQAVKI
-707 NSTPPTIEI
+707 NSTSPTIEI
-716 KFGDEKPVNVVEE
+716 KFGGEKPVNVVKE
-729 NGTKRGYYDAVRT
+729 NGTERGYYDDART

-747 TDRASTQA
+747 TDRASTRD

-762 IKAKNAAGNDV
+762 IKAKDAAGNDV
-773 RNTVTIS
+773 SNAVTIS
-780 DWRNAV
+780 DWGKDV
-786 DPETK
+786 
-791 LPDPGKVSCDVIFSG
+791 PGKVSCDVTF
-806 DANYI
+806 
-811 WSGDANYIWSISYT
+811 SGDANYIWSISYT

-830 SAKDGLSAL
+830 SAL
-839 ADKDQTKSVNAT
+839 ADKDQTKMT
-851 TIGETPYCFTVDT
+851 YGETPYCFTVD
-864 KDPTGTI
+864 KNAPTGTI

-881 NPTSSPVWTA
+881 DPTSSPVWEA
-891 LIGSENLTFGV
+891 LIDSKNLTFGV
-902 WANDKIVITHNEGD
+902 WANDKIVITPSGWD

-927 VQKFGTDDTK
+927 VQKFRTDETDDTK
-937 KAPLTVKELEQMKWT
+937 KAPLTAKELAQQKWT
-952 DVSETTE
+952 DISKISD
-959 FTPNQQL
+959 FKPNQQF

-976 GHVTYL
+976 GHVTYI

-1001 KIESGLTNNKIYN
+1001 EIVKVSGLTNNKIYN
-1014 GDVPVVVSANDPAE
+1014 GDVSVEVSANDPVE

-1039 YTVYNGTVY
+1039 YTVYNGKVY

-1060 SWDGKAPPCQ
+1060 SWDGNTPPCQ
-1070 SKEKMGFTVDAE
+1070 FKKDMGFTVDAK

-1113 TKPIIDIEYDKNAAD
+1113 TKPIINIKYDKNAAD
-1128 SGTFFRESRRAN
+1128 SGTFFRESRRATIT
-1140 VTVKERNFD
+1140 VTERNFEA
-1149 DSLVNITLRATNDG
+1149 SRVNITLRATDDG
-1163 ADIALPTVSGWTS
+1163 ADIALPTVSDWTS

-1193 TFDIDV
+1193 TFAIAC
-1199 TDKAGNPNEPV
+1199 TDQAGNPNEPV

-1365 AQVSITLTGAM
+1365 AQVNITLTGAM

-1428 LFSVNRFGST
+1428 LFSANRFGST

-1597 YKTWTAEEIAAIVA
+1597 YKTWTAEEVAAIVA

>member
-14 VLAFLMTVSLVPVSA
+14 VLAFLMAVSLVPVSA

-67 EGAKNTVT
+67 EGARNTVT
-75 TTDGEVVIQE
+75 TTDGEAVIQE
-85 MTDYAQ
+85 MADYAQ
-91 DIADGKAVTL
+91 DIADGKTVTL

-227 GNVLLDGEAVTEKT
+227 GKVLLDGEAVTEKT

-330 GTLTIKATP
+330 STLTIKATP
-339 KENYRVS
+339 NENYRVS
-346 AVEID
+346 EVEID
-351 GKAESFDDNRYVK
+351 GKAERFDDNRYVK

-397 KHGKVEDHL
+397 KHGMVEDHR
-406 GKVSYKVNYNRS
+406 GKVSYKVSYNKS

-431 DTITVDEADVKANVR
+431 DTITVDEADVKANVKR
-446 RTAEKSYKLPL
+446 ATEKSYKLSL
-457 TKVPRDTE
+457 TKVQRDTE
-465 VAVTFTKCP
+465 VAVTFTECP
-474 QIGTNDLTALEGI
+474 QIGTEDLTALDGI
-487 TWNSGDAIRRD
+487 TWNSGNAIRRD

-509 VRFSAAADE
+509 VQFSAAADE

-534 GTTSGGYDAET
+534 GTTSGGYDAKT

-553 IRETKT
+553 IQETKT

-572 RVAQLAEK
+572 RVAQLADK
-580 KLEGLKIVVDKKAPK
+580 KLEGLKIVVDKKAPTPE
-595 LGLALEAAN
+595 LALEAAN
-604 TNGYYNKSFT
+604 TNGYYHKSFT
-614 ATVKSIIDRDD
+614 ATVNGINDPDD

-658 EGGDILQKLKELS
+658 EGGDILQELEGLS

-707 NSTPPTIEI
+707 NSTSPTIEI
-716 KFGDEKPVNVVEE
+716 KFGEKEKPVNVVEE
-729 NGTKRGYYDAVRT
+729 NDTKRGYYDTART

-747 TDRASTQA
+747 TDRASTLD

-762 IKAKNAAGNDV
+762 IKAKNAAGEDV
-773 RNTVTIS
+773 SGTATIS
-780 DWRNAV
+780 DWGKA
-786 DPETK
+786 DK
-791 LPDPGKVSCDVIFSG
+791 GKVSCEVTFSE
-806 DANYI
+806 
-811 WSGDANYIWSISYT
+811 DANYIWSISYT
-825 NRAGL
+825 NKA
-830 SAKDGLSAL
+830 GLSAL

-864 KDPTGTI
+864 KAPTGTI

-881 NPTSSPVWTA
+881 DPTSSPVWTA

-902 WANDKIVITHNEGD
+902 WANDKIVITHNEWD

-927 VQKFGTDDTK
+927 VQKFQTDSEGK
-937 KAPLTVKELEQMKWT
+937 KALTAKELAQQKWT
-952 DVSETTE
+952 DISKISD
-959 FTPNQQL
+959 FKPNQQF

-976 GHVTYL
+976 GHVTYI

-1001 KIESGLTNNKIYN
+1001 EIVKESDLTNNKIYN
-1014 GDVPVVVSANDPAE
+1014 GDVPVVVSAKDPVE

-1113 TKPIIDIEYDKNAAD
+1113 TKPIINIEYDNNAAD

-1163 ADIALPTVSGWTS
+1163 ANIALPTVSGWTS
-1176 SGDLHT
+1176 SGDRHT

-1339 TGVAD
+1339 TGIAD

-1597 YKTWTAEEIAAIVA
+1597 YKTWTAEEVAAIVA

>member
-29 FASTATYADAFT
+29 FASTATHADAFT

-67 EGAKNTVT
+67 KGAKNTVT
-75 TTDGEVVIQE
+75 TTDGEAVIQE
-85 MTDYAQ
+85 MADYAQ

-210 SVTFVQEY
+210 SVTFAQEY

-227 GNVLLDGEAVTEKT
+227 GKVLLDGEAVTEKT

-299 VTVTYDSQHGT
+299 VTVTYDSQLGT

-330 GTLTIKATP
+330 STLTIKATP

-346 AVEID
+346 EVEID

-377 PHTIKITFAPTLQT
+377 PHTIKITFAPTRQT

-397 KHGKVEDHL
+397 EHGKV
-406 GKVSYKVNYNRS
+406 KVEGSGKVNYNDS

-425 DDGYII
+425 KDGYII
-431 DTITVDEADVKANVR
+431 DTITVDEADVKANVKR
-446 RTAEKSYKLPL
+446 ATEKSYKLSL
-457 TKVPRDTE
+457 TKVQRDTE
-465 VAVTFTKCP
+465 VAVTFTACP
-474 QIGTNDLTALEGI
+474 QIDTEDLTALGGI
-487 TWNSGDAIRRD
+487 TWNSRDAIRRD
-498 GATFVFANNAA
+498 GATFVFAKDAA
-509 VRFSAAADE
+509 VQFSAAADE

-545 ASFTQPAD
+545 ASFTQPAA
-553 IRETKT
+553 IQETKT

-572 RVAQLAEK
+572 RVAQLADPAE
-580 KLEGLKIVVDKKAPK
+580 KLEGLKIVVDTTDPK
-595 LGLALEAAN
+595 LGLALEEAHA
-604 TNGYYNKSFT
+604 NGYYNKSFT
-614 ATVKSIIDRDD
+614 ATVKSIIDPDD

-644 QGTETQREMLYTYT
+644 QGTVTQREMLYTYT
-658 EGGDILQKLKELS
+658 EGGDILQELGDCT

-694 GNVSKPEEKAVKI
+694 GNVSTPEKAVKI
-707 NSTPPTIEI
+707 NSTSPTIEI
-716 KFGDEKPVNVVEE
+716 KFGKEKPVNVVEE
-729 NGTKRGYYDAVRT
+729 NGTERGYYKDVRK

-747 TDRASTQA
+747 TDRASTLD

-762 IKAKNAAGNDV
+762 IKAKNAAGRDV
-773 RNTVTIS
+773 SNAVTIS
-780 DWRNAV
+780 DWGKN
-786 DPETK
+786 DTT
-791 LPDPGKVSCDVIFSG
+791 GKVSCDVTF
-806 DANYI
+806 
-811 WSGDANYIWSISYT
+811 SGDANYIWSISYT
-825 NRAGL
+825 NKA
-830 SAKDGLSAL
+830 GLSAL
-839 ADKDQTKSVNAT
+839 ADKDQTKMT
-851 TIGETPYCFTVDT
+851 YGETPYCFTVD
-864 KDPTGTI
+864 KNAPTGTI
-871 TANTYVVGGK
+871 TANTYVVGVK
-881 NPTSSPVWTA
+881 DPTSSPVWEA
-891 LIGSENLTFGV
+891 LIDSKNLTFGV
-902 WANDKIVITHNEGD
+902 WANDKIVITHNEWD

-927 VQKFGTDDTK
+927 VQKFQTNSEGK
-937 KAPLTVKELEQMKWT
+937 KAPLTAKELAQQKWT
-952 DVSETTE
+952 DISKISD
-959 FTPNQQL
+959 FKPNQQF

-976 GHVTYL
+976 GNVTYL

-1001 KIESGLTNNKIYN
+1001 EIVKESGLTNNKIYN
-1014 GDVPVVVSANDPAE
+1014 GDVSVEVSANDPVV

-1048 NEKDVTQQGVLY
+1048 NEKDVTQRGVLY
-1060 SWDGKAPPCQ
+1060 SWNGKEAPCQ
-1070 SKEKMGFTVDAE
+1070 SKEKMGFTVDAK

-1113 TKPIIDIEYDKNAAD
+1113 TKPIINIEYDKNAAD

-1163 ADIALPTVSGWTS
+1163 ADIALPTVSKWTS

-1193 TFDIDV
+1193 TFAIAC
-1199 TDKAGNPNEPV
+1199 TDQAGNPNEPV

-1339 TGVAD
+1339 TGIAD
-1344 RSANNG
+1344 HSANSG

-1365 AQVSITLTGAM
+1365 AQVNITLTGAM

-1428 LFSVNRFGST
+1428 LFSANRFGST

>member
-67 EGAKNTVT
+67 KGAKNTVT
-75 TTDGEVVIQE
+75 TTDGEAVIQE
-85 MTDYAQ
+85 MADYAQ

-210 SVTFVQEY
+210 SVTFAQEY

-227 GNVLLDGEAVTEKT
+227 GKVLLDGEAVTEKT

-299 VTVTYDSQHGT
+299 VTVTYDSQLGT

-330 GTLTIKATP
+330 STLTIKATP

-346 AVEID
+346 EVEID
-351 GKAESFDDNRYVK
+351 GKAERFDDNRYVK

-397 KHGKVEDHL
+397 KQGKVEYHPE
-406 GKVSYKVNYNRS
+406 KVSYNDS
-418 VDLTITP
+418 VDFTITP
-425 DDGYII
+425 EDGYII
-431 DTITVDEADVKANVR
+431 DTITVDEADVKANVKR
-446 RTAEKSYKLPL
+446 ATEKSYKLSL
-457 TKVPRDTE
+457 TKVQRDTE
-465 VAVTFTKCP
+465 VAVTFTECP
-474 QIGTNDLTALEGI
+474 QINTKNLTALEGI
-487 TWNSGDAIRRD
+487 TWNSDNAIRRD
-498 GATFVFANNAA
+498 GATFVFANDAK
-509 VRFSAAADE
+509 VQFSAAADE

-534 GTTSGGYDAET
+534 GTTSGGYDAKT

-572 RVAQLAEK
+572 RVAQLADK
-580 KLEGLKIVVDKKAPK
+580 KLEGLKIVVDKTDPTLK
-595 LGLALEAAN
+595 LALEAAN

-614 ATVKSIIDRDD
+614 ATVQSIIDPDD

-658 EGGDILQKLKELS
+658 EGGDILQELGDCT

-707 NSTPPTIEI
+707 NSTSPTIEI
-716 KFGDEKPVNVVEE
+716 KFGEEPVNVVKE
-729 NGTKRGYYDAVRT
+729 NGTERGYYKAARK

-747 TDRASTQA
+747 TDRASTLD

-762 IKAKNAAGNDV
+762 IKDTAGKDV
-773 RNTVTIS
+773 SDTATIS
-780 DWRNAV
+780 VWGKAV
-786 DPETK
+786 
-791 LPDPGKVSCDVIFSG
+791 PGKVSCNVTF
-806 DANYI
+806 
-811 WSGDANYIWSISYT
+811 SGDANYIWSISYT

-830 SAKDGLSAL
+830 SAL
-839 ADKDQTKSVNAT
+839 ADKDQTKSVNAET
-851 TIGETPYCFTVDT
+851 YGKTPYCFTVD
-864 KDPTGTI
+864 KKAPTGTI

-881 NPTSSPVWTA
+881 DPTSSPAWEA
-891 LIGSENLTFGV
+891 LIDSENLTFGV
-902 WANDKIVITHNEGD
+902 WANDKIVITPSGWD

-937 KAPLTVKELEQMKWT
+937 KAPLTAKELAQQKWT
-952 DVSETTE
+952 DIGETTE

-976 GHVTYL
+976 GNVTYL

-1001 KIESGLTNNKIYN
+1001 EIVRVSGLTNNKIYN
-1014 GDVPVVVSANDPAE
+1014 GDVSVEVSANDPVV

-1033 GLKQVT
+1033 GLKRVT
-1039 YTVYNGTVY
+1039 YTVYNG
-1048 NEKDVTQQGVLY
+1048 EDVTQHNKLY
-1060 SWDGKAPPCQ
+1060 SWNGKEAPCQ
-1070 SKEKMGFTVDAE
+1070 SKEKMGFTVDAK

-1113 TKPIIDIEYDKNAAD
+1113 TKPIINIEYDKNAAD

-1193 TFDIDV
+1193 TFAIAC
-1199 TDKAGNPNEPV
+1199 TDQAGNPNEPV

-1315 AGNTSAD
+1315 AGNTSVD

-1339 TGVAD
+1339 TGIAD
-1344 RSANNG
+1344 HSANSG

-1365 AQVSITLTGAM
+1365 AQVNITLTGAM

-1428 LFSVNRFGST
+1428 LFSANRFGST

-1597 YKTWTAEEIAAIVA
+1597 YKAWTAEEIAAIVA

>member
-29 FASTATYADAFT
+29 FASTATHADAFT
-41 VCVTGGDEDAKL
+41 ICVTGGDEDAKL

-106 AEGYDTVSDRAAV
+106 AEGYDTVSDRVAV

-299 VTVTYDSQHGT
+299 VTVTYDSQLGT
-310 VETDPAAQGGEVEA
+310 VETNPAAQGGEVEA

-339 KENYRVS
+339 DENYRVS
-346 AVEID
+346 EVEID
-351 GKAESFDDNRYVK
+351 GKTESFDDNRYVK

-397 KHGKVEDHL
+397 ENGKVEYHPE
-406 GKVSYKVNYNRS
+406 KVSYNDS
-418 VDLTITP
+418 VDFTITP
-425 DDGYII
+425 EDGYII
-431 DTITVDEADVKANVR
+431 DTITVDGADVKANVKR
-446 RTAEKSYKLPL
+446 ATEKSYQLL
-457 TKVPRDTE
+457 LTEVQRDTKVT
-465 VAVTFTKCP
+465 VTFTACP
-474 QIGTNDLTALEGI
+474 QIGTNDLTALGGI
-487 TWNSGDAIRRD
+487 TWNSGNAIRRD

-553 IRETKT
+553 IQETKT

-572 RVAQLAEK
+572 RVAQLADK
-580 KLEGLKIVVDKKAPK
+580 KLEGLKIVVDTTDPA
-595 LGLALEAAN
+595 LELALEAAN

-614 ATVKSIIDRDD
+614 ATVNGIIDPDD

-632 EYWVVKDRTETE
+632 EYWVVKDRTETK

-658 EGGDILQKLKELS
+658 KGGDILQKLDGLS

-694 GNVSKPEEKAVKI
+694 GNVYTTEKAVKI

-729 NGTKRGYYDAVRT
+729 NGTKRGYYDTVRT

-762 IKAKNAAGNDV
+762 IKDTVGNDV
-773 RNTVTIS
+773 RSKVKIT
-780 DWRNAV
+780 DWSNAV

-791 LPDPGKVSCDVIFSG
+791 LPDPDKAFCEVTFSE
-806 DANYI
+806 
-811 WSGDANYIWSISYT
+811 DANYIWSISYT
-825 NRAGL
+825 NKA
-830 SAKDGLSAL
+830 GLSAL
-839 ADKDQTKSVNAT
+839 ADKDQKKSVNAT

-864 KDPTGTI
+864 KAPTGTI

-881 NPTSSPVWTA
+881 DPTSSPVWTA

-902 WANDKIVITHNEGD
+902 WANDKIVITHNEWD

-927 VQKFGTDDTK
+927 VQKFQTDSEGK
-937 KAPLTVKELEQMKWT
+937 KALTVKELAQQKWT
-952 DVSETTE
+952 DIGKTTE

-1001 KIESGLTNNKIYN
+1001 EIVKESGLTNNKIYN
-1014 GDVPVVVSANDPAE
+1014 GDVPVVVSANDPVE

-1048 NEKDVTQQGVLY
+1048 NEEDVTQRGVLY
-1060 SWDGKAPPCQ
+1060 SWDGKVPPCQ
-1070 SKEKMGFTVDAE
+1070 SKEKMRFTVDAK

-1113 TKPIIDIEYDKNAAD
+1113 TKPIINIEYDNNAAD

-1622 DSTGAHQVK
+1622 DSPGAHQVK

>member
-29 FASTATYADAFT
+29 FASTATHADAFT

-67 EGAKNTVT
+67 KGAKNTVT
-75 TTDGEVVIQE
+75 TTDGEAVIQE

-227 GNVLLDGEAVTEKT
+227 GKVLLDGEAVTEKT

-299 VTVTYDSQHGT
+299 VTVTYDSQLGT

-330 GTLTIKATP
+330 STLTIKATP

-346 AVEID
+346 EVEID

-364 DTPFTRDIKNITA
+364 DTPFTRNIKNITA
-377 PHTIKITFAPTLQT
+377 PHTIKITFAPTRQT

-397 KHGKVEDHL
+397 KQGTVEVEGS
-406 GKVSYKVNYNRS
+406 GKVSYNDN

-425 DDGYII
+425 KDGYII
-431 DTITVDEADVKANVR
+431 DTITVDEADVKANVKR
-446 RTAEKSYKLPL
+446 ATEKSYKLSL
-457 TKVPRDTE
+457 TKVQRDTE
-465 VAVTFTKCP
+465 VAVTFTECP

-487 TWNSGDAIRRD
+487 TWNSRDAIRRD
-498 GATFVFANNAA
+498 GATFVFANDAK
-509 VRFSAAADE
+509 VQFSAAADE

-545 ASFTQPAD
+545 ASFTQPAA
-553 IRETKT
+553 IQETKT

-572 RVAQLAEK
+572 RVAQLADK
-580 KLEGLKIVVDKKAPK
+580 KLEGLKIVVDKTAPTLK
-595 LGLALEAAN
+595 LALEAAN

-614 ATVKSIIDRDD
+614 ATVQSIIDRDD

-644 QGTETQREMLYTYT
+644 QGTVTQREMLYTYT
-658 EGGDILQKLKELS
+658 EGGDILQELKELS

-694 GNVSKPEEKAVKI
+694 GNTSTPEKAAVKI
-707 NSTPPTIEI
+707 NSTSPTIEI
-716 KFGDEKPVNVVEE
+716 KFGKEGEEGEEKPVNVVKE
-729 NGTKRGYYDAVRT
+729 NGTERGYYKAVRT

-747 TDRASTQA
+747 TDRASTRD
-755 LDAVKFD
+755 LDAVKLD
-762 IKAKNAAGNDV
+762 IKDTAGKDV
-773 RNTVTIS
+773 RSKVQIT
-780 DWRNAV
+780 DWSNAV
-786 DPETK
+786 DPETN
-791 LPDPGKVSCDVIFSG
+791 LLDPDKVSCKVTFSE
-806 DANYI
+806 
-811 WSGDANYIWSISYT
+811 DANYIWSISYT
-825 NRAGL
+825 NKA
-830 SAKDGLSAL
+830 GLSAL
-839 ADKDQTKSVNAT
+839 ADKDQKKSVNAVT
-851 TIGETPYCFTVDT
+851 YGETPYCFTVDT
-864 KDPTGTI
+864 KAPTGTI

-881 NPTSSPVWTA
+881 DPTSSPVWEA
-891 LIGSENLTFGV
+891 LIDSKNLTFGV

-927 VQKFGTDDTK
+927 VQKFGTDDKK
-937 KAPLTVKELEQMKWT
+937 KAPLTVDELDKLAQQKWT
-952 DVSETTE
+952 DIGKTTE

-1001 KIESGLTNNKIYN
+1001 EIVRVSGLTNNKIYN
-1014 GDVPVVVSANDPAE
+1014 GDVSVKVSANDPVE

-1060 SWDGKAPPCQ
+1060 SWDGNTPPCQ
-1070 SKEKMGFTVDAE
+1070 FKKDMGFTVDAE

-1113 TKPIIDIEYDKNAAD
+1113 TKPIINIEYDKNAAD

-1163 ADIALPTVSGWTS
+1163 ADIALPTVSKWTS

-1193 TFDIDV
+1193 TFAIAC
-1199 TDKAGNPNEPV
+1199 TDQAGNPNEPV

-1297 IAYQRDGLYT
+1297 IAYRRDGLYT

-1315 AGNTSAD
+1315 AGNTSVD

-1428 LFSVNRFGST
+1428 LFSANRFGST

-1494 VRGGNGQWYEY
+1494 ARGGNGQWYEY

-1597 YKTWTAEEIAAIVA
+1597 YKTWTAEEVAAIVA

>member
-29 FASTATYADAFT
+29 FASTATHADAFT

-67 EGAKNTVT
+67 KGAKNTVT
-75 TTDGEVVIQE
+75 TTDGEAVIQE
-85 MTDYAQ
+85 MADYAQ

-227 GNVLLDGEAVTEKT
+227 GEVLLDGEAVTEKT

-299 VTVTYDSQHGT
+299 VTVTYDSQLGT

-330 GTLTIKATP
+330 STLTIKATP

-346 AVEID
+346 EVEID

-377 PHTIKITFAPTLQT
+377 PHTIKITFAYTRQT

-397 KHGKVEDHL
+397 KHGTVEYHPE
-406 GKVSYKVNYNRS
+406 KVSYNDS
-418 VDLTITP
+418 VDFTITP

-446 RTAEKSYKLPL
+446 RTAEKSYQLHL
-457 TKVPRDTE
+457 TEVQRDTKVT
-465 VAVTFTKCP
+465 VTFTECP
-474 QIGTNDLTALEGI
+474 QIGTKDLTALDGI
-487 TWNSGDAIRRD
+487 TWNSRDAIRRD
-498 GATFVFANNAA
+498 GATFVFAKNAK
-509 VRFSAAADE
+509 VQFSAAADE

-534 GTTSGGYDAET
+534 GTTSGGYDAKT
-545 ASFTQPAD
+545 ASFTQPAA
-553 IRETKT
+553 IQETKT

-572 RVAQLAEK
+572 RVAQLADPAE
-580 KLEGLKIVVDKKAPK
+580 KLEGLKIVVDTTDPTLK
-595 LGLALEAAN
+595 LALEEAN
-604 TNGYYNKSFT
+604 ANGYYNKSFT
-614 ATVKSIIDRDD
+614 ATVKSIIDPDD
-625 YSGIQSV
+625 YSGIRSV
-632 EYWVVKDRTETE
+632 EYWVVRDRTETE

-658 EGGDILQKLKELS
+658 EGGDILQELKELS

-707 NSTPPTIEI
+707 NSTSPTIEI
-716 KFGDEKPVNVVEE
+716 EFGKGKPVKEKPVNVVEE
-729 NGTKRGYYDAVRT
+729 NGTERGYYKAART

-747 TDRASTQA
+747 TDRASTLD

-762 IKAKNAAGNDV
+762 IKAKNAAGKDV
-773 RNTVTIS
+773 SNTVTIS
-780 DWRNAV
+780 DWGKDN
-786 DPETK
+786 
-791 LPDPGKVSCDVIFSG
+791 PGKVSCDVTF
-806 DANYI
+806 
-811 WSGDANYIWSISYT
+811 SGDANYIWSISYT

-830 SAKDGLSAL
+830 SAL
-839 ADKDQTKSVNAT
+839 ADKDQTKMT
-851 TIGETPYCFTVDT
+851 YGETPYCFTVD
-864 KDPTGTI
+864 KNAPTGTI

-881 NPTSSPVWTA
+881 DPTSSPAWEA
-891 LIGSENLTFGV
+891 LIDSEHLAFGV

-916 ETSPIKSKEYF
+916 ETSPIKSTEYF
-927 VQKFGTDDTK
+927 VQKFQTDSEGK
-937 KAPLTVKELEQMKWT
+937 KALTAKELAQQKWT
-952 DVSETTE
+952 DISKISD
-959 FTPNQQL
+959 FKPNQQL

-976 GHVTYL
+976 GNVTYL

-1001 KIESGLTNNKIYN
+1001 ELVVESGLTNNKIYN
-1014 GDVPVVVSANDPAE
+1014 GDVSVEVSANDPVV

-1039 YTVYNGTVY
+1039 YTVYNMGTQ
-1048 NEKDVTQQGVLY
+1048 TQHDTLY
-1060 SWDGKAPPCQ
+1060 RWNGKEAPCK
-1070 SKEKMGFTVDAE
+1070 SKEGMGFTVDAE
-1082 KNNSNDVHILL
+1082 KNNSNDVRILL

-1113 TKPIIDIEYDKNAAD
+1113 TKPIINIKYDKNAAD
-1128 SGTFFRESRRAN
+1128 SGTFFRESRRAI
-1140 VTVKERNFD
+1140 VTVTERNLD
-1149 DSLVNITLRATNDG
+1149 TADVQVSIKNTDG
-1163 ADIALPTVSGWTS
+1163 TIPTISKWSKTDGNGNMDNTQWE
-1176 SGDLHT
+1176 

-1193 TFDIDV
+1193 TFAIAC
-1199 TDKAGNPNEPV
+1199 TDQAGNPNEPV

-1270 RATDDGADIALPTV
+1270 RATDDGTDIALPTV

-1339 TGVAD
+1339 TGIAD
-1344 RSANNG
+1344 HSANSG

>member
-8 KRILSA
+8 KRILPA
-14 VLAFLMTVSLVPVSA
+14 VLAFLMAVSLVPVSA

-67 EGAKNTVT
+67 GGAKNTVT
-75 TTDGEVVIQE
+75 TTDGEAVIQE
-85 MTDYAQ
+85 MADYAQ

-106 AEGYDTVSDRAAV
+106 AEGYDTVSDRVAV

-218 TVTVTADKG
+218 TVTVTAGKG
-227 GNVLLDGEAVTEKT
+227 GKVLLDGEAVTEKT

-330 GTLTIKATP
+330 STLTIKATP

-346 AVEID
+346 EVEID

-377 PHTIKITFAPTLQT
+377 PHTIKITFAPTRQT

-397 KHGKVEDHL
+397 KHGKVEYHPE
-406 GKVSYKVNYNRS
+406 KVSYNDS
-418 VDLTITP
+418 VDFTITP
-425 DDGYII
+425 EDGYII
-431 DTITVDEADVKANVR
+431 DTITVDEADVKANVKR
-446 RTAEKSYKLPL
+446 ATEKSYKLSL
-457 TKVPRDTE
+457 TEVQRDTKVT
-465 VAVTFTKCP
+465 VTFTACP
-474 QIGTNDLTALEGI
+474 QIDTEHLTALDGI
-487 TWNSGDAIRRD
+487 TWNSRDAIRRD
-498 GATFVFANNAA
+498 GATFVFANDAK
-509 VRFSAAADE
+509 VQFSAAADE

-534 GTTSGGYDAET
+534 GTTSGGYDAKT
-545 ASFTQPAD
+545 ASFTQPAA
-553 IRETKT
+553 IQETKT

-572 RVAQLAEK
+572 RVAQLADK
-580 KLEGLKIVVDKKAPK
+580 KLEGLKIVVDTTDPTLELAPEKAH
-595 LGLALEAAN
+595 AN
-604 TNGYYNKSFT
+604 DYYNKDF
-614 ATVKSIIDRDD
+614 TVKVNGINDPDD

-658 EGGDILQKLKELS
+658 EGGDILQELKELS

-694 GNVSKPEEKAVKI
+694 GNVSKPTEVPVKI
-707 NSTPPTIEI
+707 NSTSPTIEI
-716 KFGDEKPVNVVEE
+716 EFGKEKPVKEKPVNVVKE
-729 NGTKRGYYDAVRT
+729 NGTERGYYDAART

-747 TDRASTQA
+747 TDRASTLD
-755 LDAVKFD
+755 LDAVKLD
-762 IKAKNAAGNDV
+762 IKDTAGKDV
-773 RNTVTIS
+773 RSKVQIT
-780 DWRNAV
+780 DWSNAV
-786 DPETK
+786 DPETN
-791 LPDPGKVSCDVIFSG
+791 LVDPDKVSCKVTFSE
-806 DANYI
+806 
-811 WSGDANYIWSISYT
+811 DANYIWSISYT

-830 SAKDGLSAL
+830 SAL
-839 ADKDQTKSVNAT
+839 ADKDQKKSVNAVT
-851 TIGETPYCFTVDT
+851 YGETPYCFTVDT
-864 KDPTGTI
+864 NAPTGTI
-871 TANTYVVGGK
+871 TANTYVVGVK
-881 NPTSSPVWTA
+881 DPTSSPVWEA
-891 LIGSENLTFGV
+891 LIDSKNLTFGV

-927 VQKFGTDDTK
+927 VQKFQTDSEGK
-937 KAPLTVKELEQMKWT
+937 KAPLTAKELAQQKWT
-952 DVSETTE
+952 DIGETTE

-976 GHVTYL
+976 GNVTYL

-1001 KIESGLTNNKIYN
+1001 EIVRVSGLTNNKIYN
-1014 GDVPVVVSANDPAE
+1014 GDVSVVVSANDPVE

-1060 SWDGKAPPCQ
+1060 SWDGKAPCCQ
-1070 SKEKMGFTVDAE
+1070 SKEGMGFTVDAE

-1113 TKPIIDIEYDKNAAD
+1113 TKPIINIKYDNNAAD
-1128 SGTFFRESRRAN
+1128 SGTFFRESRRAI
-1140 VTVKERNFD
+1140 VTVTERNLD
-1149 DSLVNITLRATNDG
+1149 TAAVQVSIKNTDG
-1163 ADIALPTVSGWTS
+1163 TIPTISKWSKTDGNGNMDNTQWE
-1176 SGDLHT
+1176 

-1193 TFDIDV
+1193 TFAIAC
-1199 TDKAGNPNEPV
+1199 TDQAGNPNEPV

-1297 IAYQRDGLYT
+1297 IAYRRDGLYT

-1365 AQVSITLTGAM
+1365 AQVNITLTGAM

-1428 LFSVNRFGST
+1428 LFSANRFGST
-1438 YALSAATEQLNGSY
+1438 YALSAATDQLNGSY

-1494 VRGGNGQWYEY
+1494 ARGGNGQWYEY

-1597 YKTWTAEEIAAIVA
+1597 YKTWTAEEVAAIVA

>member
-14 VLAFLMTVSLVPVSA
+14 VLAFLMAVSLVPVSA
-29 FASTATYADAFT
+29 FASTATHADAFT

-67 EGAKNTVT
+67 GGAKNTVT
-75 TTDGEVVIQE
+75 TTDGEAVIQE
-85 MTDYAQ
+85 MADYAQ

-210 SVTFVQEY
+210 SVTFAQEY

-227 GNVLLDGEAVTEKT
+227 GKVLLDGEAVTEKT

-269 EDIADTASFTKK
+269 EDIADAASFTKK
-281 LTVDKDTTIAVK
+281 LTVDKDTTVAVK

-330 GTLTIKATP
+330 STLTIKATP

-346 AVEID
+346 EVEID

-397 KHGKVEDHL
+397 EHGTVKVE
-406 GKVSYKVNYNRS
+406 GPGKVNYNHS

-425 DDGYII
+425 KDGYII
-431 DTITVDEADVKANVR
+431 DTITVDEADVKANVKR
-446 RTAEKSYKLPL
+446 ATEKSYKLSL
-457 TKVPRDTE
+457 TEVQRDTKVT
-465 VAVTFTKCP
+465 VTFTECP
-474 QIGTNDLTALEGI
+474 QIGTNDLTALGGI
-487 TWNSGDAIRRD
+487 TWNSRDAIRRD
-498 GATFVFANNAA
+498 GATFVFAKNAK
-509 VRFSAAADE
+509 VQFSAAADE

-534 GTTSGGYDAET
+534 GTTSGGYDAKT

-553 IRETKT
+553 IQETKT

-572 RVAQLAEK
+572 RVAQL
-580 KLEGLKIVVDKKAPK
+580 EGLKIVVDTTDPK

-604 TNGYYNKSFT
+604 TNGYYNKDF
-614 ATVKSIIDRDD
+614 TVKVNGINDPDD

-644 QGTETQREMLYTYT
+644 QGTVTQREMLYTYT
-658 EGGDILQKLKELS
+658 EGGDILQELKELS

-707 NSTPPTIEI
+707 NSTSPTIEI
-716 KFGDEKPVNVVEE
+716 EFGKKKPVKEKPVNVVEE
-729 NGTKRGYYDAVRT
+729 NGTERGYYDAVRT

-747 TDRASTQA
+747 TDRASTLD

-762 IKAKNAAGNDV
+762 IKAKDAAGNDV
-773 RNTVTIS
+773 SNAVTIS
-780 DWRNAV
+780 DWGKDV
-786 DPETK
+786 
-791 LPDPGKVSCDVIFSG
+791 PGKVSCDVTF
-806 DANYI
+806 
-811 WSGDANYIWSISYT
+811 SGDANYIWSISYT

-830 SAKDGLSAL
+830 SAL
-839 ADKDQTKSVNAT
+839 ADKDQTKMT
-851 TIGETPYCFTVDT
+851 YGETPYCFTVD
-864 KDPTGTI
+864 KNAPTGTI
-871 TANTYVVGGK
+871 TANTYVVGVK
-881 NPTSSPVWTA
+881 DPTSSPVWEA
-891 LIGSENLTFGV
+891 LIDSKNLTFGV
-902 WANDKIVITHNEGD
+902 WANDKIVITPNGWD

-927 VQKFGTDDTK
+927 VQKFRTDETDDTK
-937 KAPLTVKELEQMKWT
+937 KAPLTAKELAQQKWT
-952 DVSETTE
+952 DIGENTE

-976 GHVTYL
+976 GNVTYL
-982 STNGLVVDNER
+982 STNGLVVDNKS

-1001 KIESGLTNNKIYN
+1001 EIVRVSGLTNNKIYN
-1014 GDVPVVVSANDPAE
+1014 GDVSVVVSANDPVE

-1039 YTVYNGTVY
+1039 YTVYNMGTQ
-1048 NEKDVTQQGVLY
+1048 TQHDTLY
-1060 SWDGKAPPCQ
+1060 SWDGNTPPCQ
-1070 SKEKMGFTVDAE
+1070 SKEKMGFTVDAK
-1082 KNNSNDVHILL
+1082 KNNSNDVRILL

-1106 YSIKIDI
+1106 YFIKIDI

-1140 VTVKERNFD
+1140 VTVKERNLD
-1149 DSLVNITLRATNDG
+1149 PAAVQVSIKNTDG
-1163 ADIALPTVSGWTS
+1163 TVPTISKWSKTDGNGNMDNTQWE
-1176 SGDLHT
+1176 

-1193 TFDIDV
+1193 TFAIAC
-1199 TDKAGNPNEPV
+1199 TDQAGNPNEPV

-1315 AGNTSAD
+1315 AGNTSVD

-1365 AQVSITLTGAM
+1365 AQVNITLTGAM

-1597 YKTWTAEEIAAIVA
+1597 YKTWTAEEVAAIVA

>member
-14 VLAFLMTVSLVPVSA
+14 VLAFLMAVSLVPVSA
-29 FASTATYADAFT
+29 FASTATHADAFT

-67 EGAKNTVT
+67 AGAKNTVT
-75 TTDGEVVIQE
+75 TTDGEAVIQE
-85 MTDYAQ
+85 MADYAQ

-227 GNVLLDGEAVTEKT
+227 GEVLLDGEAVTEKT

-330 GTLTIKATP
+330 STLTIKATP
-339 KENYRVS
+339 NENYRVS
-346 AVEID
+346 EVEID
-351 GKAESFDDNRYVK
+351 GKAERFDDNRYVK

-397 KHGKVEDHL
+397 KHGKVEYHPE
-406 GKVSYKVNYNRS
+406 KVSYNDS
-418 VDLTITP
+418 VDFTITP
-425 DDGYII
+425 EDGYII
-431 DTITVDEADVKANVR
+431 DTITVDEADVKANVKR
-446 RTAEKSYKLPL
+446 ATEKSYQLTL
-457 TKVPRDTE
+457 TEVQRDTKVT
-465 VAVTFTKCP
+465 VTFTACP
-474 QIGTNDLTALEGI
+474 QINTKNLTALEGI
-487 TWNSGDAIRRD
+487 TWNSDNAIRRD
-498 GATFVFANNAA
+498 GATFVFANDAK
-509 VRFSAAADE
+509 VQFSAAADE

-534 GTTSGGYDAET
+534 GTTSGGYDAKT
-545 ASFTQPAD
+545 ASFTQPAA
-553 IRETKT
+553 IQETKT

-572 RVAQLAEK
+572 RVAQLANPAK
-580 KLEGLKIVVDKKAPK
+580 KLEGLKIVVDTTDPK

-614 ATVKSIIDRDD
+614 ATVKSIIDPDD
-625 YSGIQSV
+625 YSGIRSV
-632 EYWVVKDRTETE
+632 EYWVVRDRTETE

-658 EGGDILQKLKELS
+658 EGGDILQELEGLS

-694 GNVSKPEEKAVKI
+694 GNVSKPEKAAVKV

-716 KFGDEKPVNVVEE
+716 KFGKEGEEGEKKPVNVVKE
-729 NGTKRGYYDAVRT
+729 NGTERGYYDDART
-742 ATVTI
+742 AVVTI

-755 LDAVKFD
+755 LDAVKLD
-762 IKAKNAAGNDV
+762 IKDTAGKDV
-773 RNTVTIS
+773 RSKVQIT
-780 DWRNAV
+780 DWSNAV
-786 DPETK
+786 DPETN
-791 LPDPGKVSCDVIFSG
+791 LVDPDKVSCKVTF
-806 DANYI
+806 
-811 WSGDANYIWSISYT
+811 SGDANYIWSISYT

-830 SAKDGLSAL
+830 SAL
-839 ADKDQTKSVNAT
+839 ADKDQKKSVNAT

-864 KDPTGTI
+864 KAPTGTI

-881 NPTSSPVWTA
+881 DPTSSPVWEA
-891 LIGSENLTFGV
+891 LIDSENLTFGV

-916 ETSPIKSKEYF
+916 ETSPIKSTEYF
-927 VQKFGTDDTK
+927 VQKFQTDSEGK
-937 KAPLTVKELEQMKWT
+937 KALTAKELAQQKWT
-952 DVSETTE
+952 DISKISD
-959 FTPNQQL
+959 FKPNQQF

-976 GHVTYL
+976 GHVTYI

-1001 KIESGLTNNKIYN
+1001 ELVVESGLTNNKIYN
-1014 GDVPVVVSANDPAE
+1014 GNVSVEVSANDPVK

-1039 YTVYNGTVY
+1039 YTVYNMGTR
-1048 NEKDVTQQGVLY
+1048 TQHDTLY
-1060 SWDGKAPPCQ
+1060 SWNGKEAPCK
-1070 SKEKMGFTVDAE
+1070 SKEGMGFTVDAE
-1082 KNNSNDVHILL
+1082 KNNSNDVRILL

-1113 TKPIIDIEYDKNAAD
+1113 TKPIINIKYDNNAAD
-1128 SGTFFRESRRAN
+1128 SGTFFRESRRAI
-1140 VTVKERNFD
+1140 VTVTERNLD
-1149 DSLVNITLRATNDG
+1149 TADVQVSIKNTDG
-1163 ADIALPTVSGWTS
+1163 TIPTISKWSKTDGNGNMDNTQWE
-1176 SGDLHT
+1176 

-1193 TFDIDV
+1193 TFAIAC
-1199 TDKAGNPNEPV
+1199 TDQAGNPNEPV

-1270 RATDDGADIALPTV
+1270 RATDDGSDIALPTV

-1297 IAYQRDGLYT
+1297 IAYRRDGLYT

-1344 RSANNG
+1344 RSANSG

-1365 AQVSITLTGAM
+1365 AQVNITLTGAM

-1428 LFSVNRFGST
+1428 LFSANRFGST

-1597 YKTWTAEEIAAIVA
+1597 YKTWTAEEVAAIVA

>member
-14 VLAFLMTVSLVPVSA
+14 VLAFLMAVSLVPVSA

-67 EGAKNTVT
+67 KGAKNTVT
-75 TTDGEVVIQE
+75 TTDGEAVIQE

-210 SVTFVQEY
+210 SVTFAQEY

-227 GNVLLDGEAVTEKT
+227 GEVLLDGEAVTEKT

-299 VTVTYDSQHGT
+299 VTVTYDSQLGT

-330 GTLTIKATP
+330 STLTIKATP

-346 AVEID
+346 EVEID
-351 GKAESFDDNRYVK
+351 GKAERFDDNRYVK

-397 KHGKVEDHL
+397 KHGTVKVE
-406 GKVSYKVNYNRS
+406 GPEKVIYNGS

-425 DDGYII
+425 ADGYII

-446 RTAEKSYKLPL
+446 RTAEKSYQLHL
-457 TKVPRDTE
+457 TGVQRDTKVT
-465 VAVTFTKCP
+465 VTFTECP
-474 QIGTNDLTALEGI
+474 QIGTTDLTALDGI
-487 TWNSGDAIRRD
+487 TWNSRDAIRRD
-498 GATFVFANNAA
+498 GATFVFAKNAA
-509 VRFSAAADE
+509 VQFSAAADE

-545 ASFTQPAD
+545 ASFTQPAA

-572 RVAQLAEK
+572 RVAQLADPAE
-580 KLEGLKIVVDKKAPK
+580 KLEGLKIVVDKKAPTPE
-595 LGLALEAAN
+595 LALEAAN

-614 ATVKSIIDRDD
+614 ATVKSIIDPDD
-625 YSGIQSV
+625 YSGIRSV
-632 EYWVVKDRTETE
+632 EYWVVRDRTETE

-658 EGGDILQKLKELS
+658 EGGDILQELEGLS

-707 NSTPPTIEI
+707 NSTSPTIEI
-716 KFGDEKPVNVVEE
+716 KFGKENEFGEKKPVNVVKE
-729 NGTKRGYYDAVRT
+729 NGTERGYYDAART

-747 TDRASTQA
+747 TDRASTLD

-762 IKAKNAAGNDV
+762 IKDTAGKDV
-773 RNTVTIS
+773 SDTATIS
-780 DWRNAV
+780 VWGKD
-786 DPETK
+786 DTT
-791 LPDPGKVSCDVIFSG
+791 GKVSCGVTF
-806 DANYI
+806 
-811 WSGDANYIWSISYT
+811 SGDANYIWSISYT
-825 NRAGL
+825 NKA
-830 SAKDGLSAL
+830 GLSAL

-864 KDPTGTI
+864 NAPTGTI

-881 NPTSSPVWTA
+881 DPTSSPVWEA
-891 LIGSENLTFGV
+891 LIDSENLTFGV

-937 KAPLTVKELEQMKWT
+937 KAPLTVDELDKLAQQKWT
-952 DVSETTE
+952 DIGKTTE

-976 GHVTYL
+976 GNVTYL

-1001 KIESGLTNNKIYN
+1001 EIVRVSGLTNNKIYN
-1014 GDVPVVVSANDPAE
+1014 GDVSVKVSANDPVE

-1039 YTVYNGTVY
+1039 YTVYNMGTQ
-1048 NEKDVTQQGVLY
+1048 TQHDTLY
-1060 SWDGKAPPCQ
+1060 SWKGNTPPCQ
-1070 SKEKMGFTVDAE
+1070 SKENMGFTVDAK
-1082 KNNSNDVHILL
+1082 KNNSNDVRILL

-1128 SGTFFRESRRAN
+1128 SGTFFRESRRATI
-1140 VTVKERNFD
+1140 TVKERNLD
-1149 DSLVNITLRATNDG
+1149 PAAVQVSIKNTDG
-1163 ADIALPTVSGWTS
+1163 TIPTISKWSKTDGNGNMDNTQWE
-1176 SGDLHT
+1176 

-1193 TFDIDV
+1193 TFAIAC
-1199 TDKAGNPNEPV
+1199 TDQAGNPNEPV

-1365 AQVSITLTGAM
+1365 AQVNITLTGAM

-1597 YKTWTAEEIAAIVA
+1597 YKTWTAEEVAAIVA

>member
-14 VLAFLMTVSLVPVSA
+14 VLAFLMAVSLVPVSA
-29 FASTATYADAFT
+29 FASTATHADAFT

-67 EGAKNTVT
+67 KGAKNTVT
-75 TTDGEVVIQE
+75 TTDGEAVIQE

-210 SVTFVQEY
+210 SVTFAQEY

-227 GNVLLDGEAVTEKT
+227 GKVLLDGEAVTEKT

-330 GTLTIKATP
+330 STLTIKATP

-346 AVEID
+346 EVEID
-351 GKAESFDDNRYVK
+351 GKAERFDDNRYVK

-397 KHGKVEDHL
+397 KHGTVKVE
-406 GKVSYKVNYNRS
+406 GPEKVIYNGS

-425 DDGYII
+425 ADGYII

-446 RTAEKSYKLPL
+446 RTAEKSYQLHL
-457 TKVPRDTE
+457 TGVQRDTKVT
-465 VAVTFTKCP
+465 VTFTECP
-474 QIGTNDLTALEGI
+474 QIGTTDLTALDGI
-487 TWNSGDAIRRD
+487 TWNSRDAIRRD
-498 GATFVFANNAA
+498 GATFVFAKNAA
-509 VRFSAAADE
+509 VQFSAAADE

-545 ASFTQPAD
+545 ASFTQPAA

-572 RVAQLAEK
+572 RVAQLADPAE
-580 KLEGLKIVVDKKAPK
+580 KLEGLKIVVDKKAPTPE
-595 LGLALEAAN
+595 LALEAAN

-614 ATVKSIIDRDD
+614 ATVKSIIDPDD
-625 YSGIQSV
+625 YSGIRSV
-632 EYWVVKDRTETE
+632 EYWVVRDRTETE

-658 EGGDILQKLKELS
+658 EGGDILQELEGLS

-707 NSTPPTIEI
+707 NSTSPTIEI
-716 KFGDEKPVNVVEE
+716 KFGKENEFGEEKPVNVVEE
-729 NGTKRGYYDAVRT
+729 NGTERGYYKAART

-762 IKAKNAAGNDV
+762 IKDTVGNDV
-773 RNTVTIS
+773 RSKVKIT
-780 DWRNAV
+780 DWSNAV
-786 DPETK
+786 DPETN
-791 LPDPGKVSCDVIFSG
+791 LVDPDKVSCDVTF
-806 DANYI
+806 
-811 WSGDANYIWSISYT
+811 SGDANYIWSISYT
-825 NRAGL
+825 NKA
-830 SAKDGLSAL
+830 GLSAL

-864 KDPTGTI
+864 KAPTGTI

-881 NPTSSPVWTA
+881 DPTSSPAWEA

-927 VQKFGTDDTK
+927 VQKFGTDDKK
-937 KAPLTVKELEQMKWT
+937 KAPLTVDELDKLAQQKWT
-952 DVSETTE
+952 DIGKTTE
-959 FTPNQQL
+959 FTPNQQF

-1001 KIESGLTNNKIYN
+1001 EIVRVSGLTNNKIYN
-1014 GDVPVVVSANDPAE
+1014 GDVSVVVSANDPVE

-1039 YTVYNGTVY
+1039 YTVYNGKVY

-1060 SWDGKAPPCQ
+1060 SWDGNTPPCQ
-1070 SKEKMGFTVDAE
+1070 FKKDMGFTVDAK

-1128 SGTFFRESRRAN
+1128 SGTFFRESRRAT
-1140 VTVKERNFD
+1140 VTVKERNFEA
-1149 DSLVNITLRATNDG
+1149 SLVNITLRATDDG
-1163 ADIALPTVSGWTS
+1163 ADIALPTVSKWTS

-1193 TFDIDV
+1193 TFAIAC
-1199 TDKAGNPNEPV
+1199 TDQAGNPNEPV

-1220 AFTIDKTRPTISV
+1220 AFTIDKTHPTISV

-1339 TGVAD
+1339 TGIAD

-1365 AQVSITLTGAM
+1365 AQVNITLTGAM

-1428 LFSVNRFGST
+1428 LFSANRFGST

-1597 YKTWTAEEIAAIVA
+1597 YKTWTAEEVAAIVA

>member
-29 FASTATYADAFT
+29 FASTATHADAFT

-67 EGAKNTVT
+67 EGARNTVT

-259 IESIAIDGTQ
+259 IESIVIDGTQ

-299 VTVTYDSQHGT
+299 VTVTYDSQNGT

-346 AVEID
+346 EVEID
-351 GKAESFDDNRYVK
+351 GKAERFDDNRYVK

-397 KHGKVEDHL
+397 KHGTVKVEGP
-406 GKVSYKVNYNRS
+406 GKVIYNGS

-431 DTITVDEADVKANVR
+431 DTITVDEADVKANVKR
-446 RTAEKSYKLPL
+446 ATEKSYQLLL
-457 TKVPRDTE
+457 TEVQRDTE
-465 VAVTFTKCP
+465 VAVTFTECP
-474 QIGTNDLTALEGI
+474 QIGTEDLTALDGI
-487 TWNSGDAIRRD
+487 TWNSGNAIRRD

-509 VRFSAAADE
+509 VQFSAAADE

-545 ASFTQPAD
+545 ASFTQPAA
-553 IRETKT
+553 IQETKT

-572 RVAQLAEK
+572 RVAQLADK
-580 KLEGLKIVVDKKAPK
+580 KLEGLKIVVDKKAPTPE
-595 LGLALEAAN
+595 LALEAAN

-614 ATVKSIIDRDD
+614 ATVKSIIDPDD

-658 EGGDILQKLKELS
+658 EGGDILQKLGDCT

-707 NSTPPTIEI
+707 NSTSPTIEI
-716 KFGDEKPVNVVEE
+716 KFGEEGEEKPVNVVKE
-729 NGTKRGYYDAVRT
+729 NGTERGYYDAARK

-747 TDRASTQA
+747 TDRASTLD

-762 IKAKNAAGNDV
+762 IKAKNATGKDV
-773 RNTVTIS
+773 SGTATIS
-780 DWRNAV
+780 DWGKA
-786 DPETK
+786 DK
-791 LPDPGKVSCDVIFSG
+791 GKVSCDVTF
-806 DANYI
+806 
-811 WSGDANYIWSISYT
+811 SGDANYIWSISYT
-825 NRAGL
+825 NRA
-830 SAKDGLSAL
+830 GLSAL

-851 TIGETPYCFTVDT
+851 TIGETPYCFTVD
-864 KDPTGTI
+864 KNAPTGTI

-881 NPTSSPVWTA
+881 DPTSSPVWTA
-891 LIGSENLTFGV
+891 LIDNENLTFGV

-927 VQKFGTDDTK
+927 VQKFQTDSEGK
-937 KAPLTVKELEQMKWT
+937 KALTAKELAQQKWT
-952 DVSETTE
+952 DISKISD
-959 FTPNQQL
+959 FKPNQQL

-976 GHVTYL
+976 GNVTYL
-982 STNGLVVDNER
+982 STNGLVVDNKN

-1001 KIESGLTNNKIYN
+1001 EIVKESGLTNNKIYN
-1014 GDVPVVVSANDPAE
+1014 GDVPVVVSANDPVE

-1048 NEKDVTQQGVLY
+1048 NEEDVTQRGVLY
-1060 SWDGKAPPCQ
+1060 SWDGKVPPCQ
-1070 SKEKMGFTVDAE
+1070 SKEKMRFTVDAK

-1113 TKPIIDIEYDKNAAD
+1113 TKPIINIEYDKNAAD

-1428 LFSVNRFGST
+1428 LFSANRFGST

>member
-14 VLAFLMTVSLVPVSA
+14 VLAFLMAVSLVPVSA

-67 EGAKNTVT
+67 EGARNTVT
-75 TTDGEVVIQE
+75 TTDGEAVIQE
-85 MTDYAQ
+85 MAAYAQ

-210 SVTFVQEY
+210 SVTFAQEY

-227 GNVLLDGEAVTEKT
+227 GKVLLDGEAVTEKT

-299 VTVTYDSQHGT
+299 VTVTYDSQLGT

-330 GTLTIKATP
+330 STLTIKATP

-346 AVEID
+346 EVEID
-351 GKAESFDDNRYVK
+351 GKAERFDDNRYVK
-364 DTPFTRDIKNITA
+364 GTPFTRDIKNITA

-397 KHGKVEDHL
+397 EQGTVKVE
-406 GKVSYKVNYNRS
+406 GSGKVNYNDS

-425 DDGYII
+425 KDGYII

-446 RTAEKSYKLPL
+446 RTAEKSYQLHL
-457 TKVPRDTE
+457 TEVQRDTKVT
-465 VAVTFTKCP
+465 VTFTECP
-474 QIGTNDLTALEGI
+474 QIGTKDLTALGGI
-487 TWNSGDAIRRD
+487 TWNSGNAIRRD
-498 GATFVFANNAA
+498 GATFVFANDAA
-509 VRFSAAADE
+509 VQFSAAADE

-553 IRETKT
+553 IQETKT

-572 RVAQLAEK
+572 RVAQLADPAE
-580 KLEGLKIVVDKKAPK
+580 KLEGLKIVVDKKAPTPE
-595 LGLALEAAN
+595 LALEAAN
-604 TNGYYNKSFT
+604 TNGYYHKSFT
-614 ATVKSIIDRDD
+614 ATVKSIIDPDD

-644 QGTETQREMLYTYT
+644 QGTVTQREMLYTYT
-658 EGGDILQKLKELS
+658 EGGDILQELGDCT

-707 NSTPPTIEI
+707 NSTSPTIEI
-716 KFGDEKPVNVVEE
+716 KFGKEGEEGEEKPVNVVEE
-729 NGTKRGYYDAVRT
+729 NGTERGYYDAVRT

-747 TDRASTQA
+747 TDRASTLD
-755 LDAVKFD
+755 LDAVKLD
-762 IKAKNAAGNDV
+762 IKAKNAAGEDV
-773 RNTVTIS
+773 SNTVTIS
-780 DWRNAV
+780 EWVKGDTGE
-786 DPETK
+786 P
-791 LPDPGKVSCDVIFSG
+791 SCDVTF
-806 DANYI
+806 
-811 WSGDANYIWSISYT
+811 SGDANYIWSISYT
-825 NRAGL
+825 NRA
-830 SAKDGLSAL
+830 GLSAL

-851 TIGETPYCFTVDT
+851 TIGETPYCFTVD
-864 KDPTGTI
+864 KNAPTGTI

-881 NPTSSPVWTA
+881 DPTSSPVWEA

-916 ETSPIKSKEYF
+916 ETSPIKSTEYF
-927 VQKFGTDDTK
+927 VQKFQTNSEGK
-937 KAPLTVKELEQMKWT
+937 KAPLTAKELAQQKWT
-952 DVSETTE
+952 DIGKTTE

-1001 KIESGLTNNKIYN
+1001 EIVRVSGLTNNKIYN
-1014 GDVPVVVSANDPAE
+1014 GDVSVKVSANDPVE

-1060 SWDGKAPPCQ
+1060 SWDGKAPCCQ
-1070 SKEKMGFTVDAE
+1070 SKENMGFTVDAK

-1113 TKPIIDIEYDKNAAD
+1113 TKPIINIKYDKNAAD
-1128 SGTFFRESRRAN
+1128 SGTFFRESRRAI
-1140 VTVKERNFD
+1140 VTVTERNFD

-1163 ADIALPTVSGWTS
+1163 ADIALPTVSKWTS

-1193 TFDIDV
+1193 TFAIAC
-1199 TDKAGNPNEPV
+1199 TDQAGNPNEPV

-1339 TGVAD
+1339 TGIAD
-1344 RSANNG
+1344 HSANSG

-1365 AQVSITLTGAM
+1365 AQVNITLTGAM

-1428 LFSVNRFGST
+1428 LFSANRFGST

>member
-29 FASTATYADAFT
+29 FASTATHADAFT
-41 VCVTGGDEDAKL
+41 ICVTGGDEDAKL

-106 AEGYDTVSDRAAV
+106 AEGYDTVSDRVAV

-299 VTVTYDSQHGT
+299 VTVTYDSQLGT
-310 VETDPAAQGGEVEA
+310 VETNPAAQGGEVEA

-339 KENYRVS
+339 DENYRVS
-346 AVEID
+346 EVEID
-351 GKAESFDDNRYVK
+351 GKTESFDDNRYVK

-397 KHGKVEDHL
+397 ENGKVEYHPE
-406 GKVSYKVNYNRS
+406 KVSYNDS
-418 VDLTITP
+418 VDFTITP
-425 DDGYII
+425 EDGYII
-431 DTITVDEADVKANVR
+431 DTITVDGADVKANVKR
-446 RTAEKSYKLPL
+446 ATEKSYQLL
-457 TKVPRDTE
+457 LTEVQRDTKVT
-465 VAVTFTKCP
+465 VTFTACP
-474 QIGTNDLTALEGI
+474 QIGTNDLTALGGI
-487 TWNSGDAIRRD
+487 TWNSGNAIRRD

-553 IRETKT
+553 IQETKT

-572 RVAQLAEK
+572 RVAQLADK
-580 KLEGLKIVVDKKAPK
+580 KLEGLKIVVDTTDPA
-595 LGLALEAAN
+595 LELALEAAN

-614 ATVKSIIDRDD
+614 ATVNGIIDPDD

-632 EYWVVKDRTETE
+632 EYWVVKDRTETK

-658 EGGDILQKLKELS
+658 KGGDILQKLDGLS

-694 GNVSKPEEKAVKI
+694 GNVYTTEKAVKI

-729 NGTKRGYYDAVRT
+729 NGTKRGYYDTVRT

-773 RNTVTIS
+773 SNTVTIG
-780 DWRNAV
+780 DWRNPV
-786 DPETK
+786 DPETN
-791 LPDPGKVSCDVIFSG
+791 LPDPDKVSCDVIFSG
-806 DANYI
+806 DADYI

-830 SAKDGLSAL
+830 SAKDGLSAI
-839 ADKDQTKSVNAT
+839 ADKDQTKSVNAVT
-851 TIGETPYCFTVDT
+851 YGETPYCFTVD
-864 KDPTGTI
+864 KNAPTGTI

-881 NPTSSPVWTA
+881 DPTSSPVWTA

-937 KAPLTVKELEQMKWT
+937 KAPLTVKELAQQKWT
-952 DVSETTE
+952 DIGETTE

-1001 KIESGLTNNKIYN
+1001 ELVVESGLTNNKIYN
-1014 GDVPVVVSANDPAE
+1014 GDVPVEVSANDPAK

-1048 NEKDVTQQGVLY
+1048 NEEDVTQRGVLY
-1060 SWDGKAPPCQ
+1060 SWNGKEAPCK
-1070 SKEKMGFTVDAE
+1070 SKKDMGFTVDAE

-1113 TKPIIDIEYDKNAAD
+1113 TKPIINIEYDNNAAD

-1149 DSLVNITLRATNDG
+1149 DSRVNITLRATDDG
-1163 ADIALPTVSGWTS
+1163 ADIALPTVSKWTS

-1315 AGNTSAD
+1315 AGNISAD

-1339 TGVAD
+1339 TGIAD
-1344 RSANNG
+1344 RSANSG

>member
-29 FASTATYADAFT
+29 FASTATHADAFT
-41 VCVTGGDEDAKL
+41 ICVTGGDEDAKL

-67 EGAKNTVT
+67 EGARNTVT
-75 TTDGEVVIQE
+75 TTDGEAVIQE
-85 MTDYAQ
+85 MTAYAQ

-210 SVTFVQEY
+210 SVTFAQEY

-299 VTVTYDSQHGT
+299 VTVTYDSQNGT

-346 AVEID
+346 EMEID

-397 KHGKVEDHL
+397 EQGEVKVE
-406 GKVSYKVNYNRS
+406 GPEKVNYNGS

-425 DDGYII
+425 KDGYII
-431 DTITVDEADVKANVR
+431 DTITVDEADVKANVKR
-446 RTAEKSYKLPL
+446 AAEKSYQLPL
-457 TKVPRDTE
+457 TKVQRDTK
-465 VAVTFTKCP
+465 VTVTFTECP
-474 QIGTNDLTALEGI
+474 QIGTEDLTALDGI
-487 TWNSGDAIRRD
+487 TWNSGNAIRRD

-509 VRFSAAADE
+509 VQFSAAADE

-545 ASFTQPAD
+545 ASFTQPAA
-553 IRETKT
+553 IQETKT

-572 RVAQLAEK
+572 RVAQLADK
-580 KLEGLKIVVDKKAPK
+580 KLEGLKIVVDKKAPTPE
-595 LGLALEAAN
+595 LALEEAHA
-604 TNGYYNKSFT
+604 NGYYNKNF
-614 ATVKSIIDRDD
+614 TVKVNGINDPDD

-658 EGGDILQKLKELS
+658 EGGDILQELKELS

-773 RNTVTIS
+773 RNTVTIG

-786 DPETK
+786 DPETN
-791 LPDPGKVSCDVIFSG
+791 LPDPDKVSCDVIFSG
-806 DANYI
+806 DADYI

-825 NRAGL
+825 NKA
-830 SAKDGLSAL
+830 GLSAL
-839 ADKDQTKSVNAT
+839 ADKDQKKSVNAT

-864 KDPTGTI
+864 KAPTGTI

-881 NPTSSPVWTA
+881 DPTSSPVWEA
-891 LIGSENLTFGV
+891 LIDSENLTFGV

-937 KAPLTVKELEQMKWT
+937 KAPLTAKELDELAQQKWT
-952 DVSETTE
+952 DIGETTE

-1001 KIESGLTNNKIYN
+1001 ELVVESGLTNNKIYN
-1014 GDVPVVVSANDPAE
+1014 GDVPVEVSANDPAE
-1028 NGVYS
+1028 NDVYS

-1039 YTVYNGTVY
+1039 YTVYNMGTQ
-1048 NEKDVTQQGVLY
+1048 TQHDTLY
-1060 SWDGKAPPCQ
+1060 KWNGKEAPCK
-1070 SKEKMGFTVDAE
+1070 SKEGMGFTVDAE
-1082 KNNSNDVHILL
+1082 KNNSNDVRILL

-1113 TKPIIDIEYDKNAAD
+1113 TKPIINIEYDKNAAD

-1149 DSLVNITLRATNDG
+1149 DSLVNITLRATN
-1163 ADIALPTVSGWTS
+1163 
-1176 SGDLHT
+1176 
-1182 ATIEYTAEGDY
+1182 
-1193 TFDIDV
+1193 
-1199 TDKAGNPNEPV
+1199 
-1210 HYADGTVAPT
+1210 
-1220 AFTIDKTRPTISV
+1220 
-1233 TYDNNSALNGN
+1233 
-1244 YYNANRTATVVV
+1244 
-1256 TEHNFDASRVNITL
+1256 
-1270 RATDDGADIALPTV
+1270 DGADIALPTV

>member
-14 VLAFLMTVSLVPVSA
+14 VLAFLMAVSLVPVSA

-41 VCVTGGDEDAKL
+41 ICVTGGDEDAKL

-67 EGAKNTVT
+67 KGAKNTVT
-75 TTDGEVVIQE
+75 TTDGEAVIQE
-85 MTDYAQ
+85 MTNYAQ

-106 AEGYDTVSDRAAV
+106 AEGYDTVSDRVAV

-218 TVTVTADKG
+218 TVTVAADKG
-227 GNVLLDGEAVTEKT
+227 GKVLLDGEAVTEKT

-330 GTLTIKATP
+330 STLTIKATP
-339 KENYRVS
+339 NENYRVS
-346 AVEID
+346 EVEID

-364 DTPFTRDIKNITA
+364 DAPFTRDIKNITA
-377 PHTIKITFAPTLQT
+377 PHTIKITFAPTRQT

-397 KHGKVEDHL
+397 EQGTVKVE
-406 GKVSYKVNYNRS
+406 GSGKVNYNGS

-425 DDGYII
+425 KDGYII
-431 DTITVDEADVKANVR
+431 DTITVDEADVKANVKR
-446 RTAEKSYKLPL
+446 ATEKSYKLSL
-457 TKVPRDTE
+457 TEVQRDTKVT
-465 VAVTFTKCP
+465 VTFTECP
-474 QIGTNDLTALEGI
+474 QIDTEDLTALEGI

-498 GATFVFANNAA
+498 GATFVFAKNAK
-509 VRFSAAADE
+509 VQFSAAADE

-534 GTTSGGYDAET
+534 GTTSGGYDAKT
-545 ASFTQPAD
+545 ASFTQPAA

-572 RVAQLAEK
+572 RVAQL
-580 KLEGLKIVVDKKAPK
+580 EGLKIVVDKTAPTLELAPEKAH
-595 LGLALEAAN
+595 AN
-604 TNGYYNKSFT
+604 DYYNKDF
-614 ATVKSIIDRDD
+614 TVKVNGIIDRDD

-644 QGTETQREMLYTYT
+644 QGTVTQREMLYTYT
-658 EGGDILQKLKELS
+658 EGGDILQELKELS

-694 GNVSKPEEKAVKI
+694 GNVYPTEVPVKI
-707 NSTPPTIEI
+707 NSTSPTIEI
-716 KFGDEKPVNVVEE
+716 KFKEEMPANVPVNVVKE
-729 NGTKRGYYDAVRT
+729 NGTERGYYKAART

-755 LDAVKFD
+755 LDAVTFD
-762 IKAKNAAGNDV
+762 IKDTVGNDV
-773 RNTVTIS
+773 RSKVKIT
-780 DWRNAV
+780 DWSNAV
-786 DPETK
+786 DPETN
-791 LPDPGKVSCDVIFSG
+791 LVDPDKVSCDVTF
-806 DANYI
+806 
-811 WSGDANYIWSISYT
+811 SGDANYIWSISYT
-825 NRAGL
+825 NKA
-830 SAKDGLSAL
+830 GLSAL
-839 ADKDQTKSVNAT
+839 ADKDQKKSVNAT

-864 KDPTGTI
+864 KAPTGTI
-871 TANTYVVGGK
+871 TANTYVVGVEK
-881 NPTSSPVWTA
+881 STATEWKA
-891 LIGSENLTFGV
+891 LINSENLTFGV

-916 ETSPIKSKEYF
+916 ETSPIKSTEYF
-927 VQKFGTDDTK
+927 VQKFQTDSEGK
-937 KAPLTVKELEQMKWT
+937 KAPLTAKELAQQKWT
-952 DVSETTE
+952 DIGKTTE

-976 GHVTYL
+976 GNVTYL
-982 STNGLVVDNER
+982 STNGLVVDNEK

-1001 KIESGLTNNKIYN
+1001 EIVKESGLTNNKIYN
-1014 GDVPVVVSANDPAE
+1014 GDVSVVVSANDPVE

-1033 GLKQVT
+1033 GLKKVT

-1070 SKEKMGFTVDAE
+1070 SKEKMGFTVDAK

-1113 TKPIIDIEYDKNAAD
+1113 TKPIINIEYDKNAAD

-1163 ADIALPTVSGWTS
+1163 ADIALPTVSKWTS

-1193 TFDIDV
+1193 TFAIAC
-1199 TDKAGNPNEPV
+1199 TDQAGNPNEPV

-1297 IAYQRDGLYT
+1297 IAYRRDGLYT

-1339 TGVAD
+1339 TGIAD
-1344 RSANNG
+1344 HSANSG

-1365 AQVSITLTGAM
+1365 AQVNITLTGAM

-1428 LFSVNRFGST
+1428 LFSANRFGST

-1669 IAAVVVIAGVVIALA
+1669 IAAVVVIAGVVIALT

>member
-8 KRILSA
+8 KRILPA
-14 VLAFLMTVSLVPVSA
+14 VLAFLMAVSLVPVSA
-29 FASTATYADAFT
+29 FASTTTYADAFT

-67 EGAKNTVT
+67 GGAKNTVT
-75 TTDGEVVIQE
+75 TTDGEAVIQE
-85 MTDYAQ
+85 MADYAQ

-106 AEGYDTVSDRAAV
+106 AEGYDTVSDRVAV

-218 TVTVTADKG
+218 TVTVTAGKG
-227 GNVLLDGEAVTEKT
+227 GKVLLDGEAVTEKT

-299 VTVTYDSQHGT
+299 VTVTYDSQLGT

-330 GTLTIKATP
+330 STLTIKATP

-346 AVEID
+346 EVEID

-377 PHTIKITFAPTLQT
+377 PHTIKITFAPTRQT

-397 KHGKVEDHL
+397 KHGKVEYHPE
-406 GKVSYKVNYNRS
+406 KVSYNDS
-418 VDLTITP
+418 VDFTITP
-425 DDGYII
+425 EDGYII
-431 DTITVDEADVKANVR
+431 DTITVAEADVKANVR
-446 RTAEKSYKLPL
+446 RTAEKSYQLHL
-457 TKVPRDTE
+457 TEVQRDTKVT
-465 VAVTFTKCP
+465 VTFTECP
-474 QIGTNDLTALEGI
+474 QIGTKDLTALGGI
-487 TWNSGDAIRRD
+487 TWNSGNAIRRD
-498 GATFVFANNAA
+498 GATFVFANDAA
-509 VRFSAAADE
+509 VQFSAAADE

-534 GTTSGGYDAET
+534 GTTSGGYDAGT
-545 ASFTQPAD
+545 ASFTQPAA
-553 IRETKT
+553 IQETKT

-572 RVAQLAEK
+572 RVAQLADE
-580 KLEGLKIVVDKKAPK
+580 KLEGLKIVVDTTAPK
-595 LGLALEAAN
+595 LKLALEAAN
-604 TNGYYNKSFT
+604 TNGYYHKSFT
-614 ATVKSIIDRDD
+614 ATVKSIIDQDD

-644 QGTETQREMLYTYT
+644 QGTVTQREMLYTYT
-658 EGGDILQKLKELS
+658 EGGDILQELGDCT

-694 GNVSKPEEKAVKI
+694 GNVSKPEKAAVKI
-707 NSTPPTIEI
+707 NSTSPTIEI
-716 KFGDEKPVNVVEE
+716 KFGKEGEEGEEKPVNVVEE
-729 NGTKRGYYDAVRT
+729 NGTERGYYKAART

-747 TDRASTQA
+747 TDRASTRD
-755 LDAVKFD
+755 LDAVKLD
-762 IKAKNAAGNDV
+762 IKDTAGKDV
-773 RNTVTIS
+773 RSKVQIT
-780 DWRNAV
+780 DWSNAV
-786 DPETK
+786 DPETN
-791 LPDPGKVSCDVIFSG
+791 LVDPDKVSCKVTFSE
-806 DANYI
+806 
-811 WSGDANYIWSISYT
+811 DANYIWSISYT

-830 SAKDGLSAL
+830 SAL
-839 ADKDQTKSVNAT
+839 ADKDQKKSVNAVT
-851 TIGETPYCFTVDT
+851 YGETPYCFTVDT
-864 KDPTGTI
+864 NAPTGTI
-871 TANTYVVGGK
+871 TANTYVVGVK
-881 NPTSSPVWTA
+881 DPTSSPVWEA
-891 LIGSENLTFGV
+891 LIDSKNLTFGV

-927 VQKFGTDDTK
+927 VQKFQTDSEGK
-937 KAPLTVKELEQMKWT
+937 KAPLTAKELAQQKWT
-952 DVSETTE
+952 DIGETTE

-976 GHVTYL
+976 GNVTYL

-1001 KIESGLTNNKIYN
+1001 EIVRVSGLTNNKIYN
-1014 GDVPVVVSANDPAE
+1014 GDVSVVVSANDPVE

-1060 SWDGKAPPCQ
+1060 SWDGKAPCCQ
-1070 SKEKMGFTVDAE
+1070 SKEGMGFTVDAK

-1113 TKPIIDIEYDKNAAD
+1113 TKPIINIEYDKNAAD
-1128 SGTFFRESRRAN
+1128 SGTFFRESRRATI
-1140 VTVKERNFD
+1140 TVKERNFD

-1176 SGDLHT
+1176 SGD
-1182 ATIEYTAEGDY
+1182 
-1193 TFDIDV
+1193 
-1199 TDKAGNPNEPV
+1199 
-1210 HYADGTVAPT
+1210 
-1220 AFTIDKTRPTISV
+1220 
-1233 TYDNNSALNGN
+1233 
-1244 YYNANRTATVVV
+1244 
-1256 TEHNFDASRVNITL
+1256 
-1270 RATDDGADIALPTV
+1270 
-1284 SGWTSSGDRHTAT
+1284 RHTAT
-1297 IAYQRDGLYT
+1297 IAYRRDGLYT

-1365 AQVSITLTGAM
+1365 AQVNITLTGAM

-1428 LFSVNRFGST
+1428 LFSANRFGST
-1438 YALSAATEQLNGSY
+1438 YALSAATDQLNGSY

-1597 YKTWTAEEIAAIVA
+1597 YKTWTAEEVAAIVA

>member
-1 MNEVRMK
+1 M
-8 KRILSA
+8 
-14 VLAFLMTVSLVPVSA
+14 
-29 FASTATYADAFT
+29 
-41 VCVTGGDEDAKL
+41 
-53 DGASVDYTIEVDGT
+53 DYTIEVDGT
-67 EGAKNTVT
+67 EGARNTVT
-75 TTDGEVVIQE
+75 TTDGEAVIQE

-106 AEGYDTVSDRAAV
+106 AEGYDTVFDRVAV

-339 KENYRVS
+339 NENYRVS
-346 AVEID
+346 EVEID

-397 KHGKVEDHL
+397 EQGEVKVE
-406 GKVSYKVNYNRS
+406 GPEKVNYNGS

-425 DDGYII
+425 KDGYII

-446 RTAEKSYKLPL
+446 RAAEKSYKLL
-457 TKVPRDTE
+457 LTEVQRDTKVT
-465 VAVTFTKCP
+465 VTFTACP
-474 QIGTNDLTALEGI
+474 QINTSDLTALDGI
-487 TWNSGDAIRRD
+487 TWNSDNAIRWD
-498 GATFVFANNAA
+498 GATFVFANKAA
-509 VRFSAAADE
+509 VQFSAAADE

-534 GTTSGGYDAET
+534 GTTSGGYDAKT
-545 ASFTQPAD
+545 ASFTQPAA
-553 IRETKT
+553 IQETKT

-572 RVAQLAEK
+572 RVAQLADK

-604 TNGYYNKSFT
+604 TNGYYNKNFT
-614 ATVKSIIDRDD
+614 ATVNGINDPDD

-658 EGGDILQKLKELS
+658 KGGDILQELKELS

-707 NSTPPTIEI
+707 NSTSPTIEI
-716 KFGDEKPVNVVEE
+716 EFGKGKPVKEKPVNVVEE
-729 NGTKRGYYDAVRT
+729 NGTERGYYKAART

-747 TDRASTQA
+747 TDRASTLD
-755 LDAVKFD
+755 LDAVTFD
-762 IKAKNAAGNDV
+762 IKDTVGNDV
-773 RNTVTIS
+773 RSKVKIT
-780 DWRNAV
+780 DWSNAV

-791 LPDPGKVSCDVIFSG
+791 LPDPDKAFCEVTFSE
-806 DANYI
+806 
-811 WSGDANYIWSISYT
+811 DANYIWSISYT
-825 NRAGL
+825 NKA
-830 SAKDGLSAL
+830 GLSAL
-839 ADKDQTKSVNAT
+839 ADKDQKKSVNAT

-864 KDPTGTI
+864 KAPTGTI

-881 NPTSSPVWTA
+881 DPTSSPVWTA

-902 WANDKIVITHNEGD
+902 WANDKIVITHNEWD

-927 VQKFGTDDTK
+927 VQKFQTDSEGK
-937 KAPLTVKELEQMKWT
+937 KALTVKELAQQKWT
-952 DVSETTE
+952 DIGKTTE

-1001 KIESGLTNNKIYN
+1001 EIVKESGLTNNKIYN
-1014 GDVPVVVSANDPAE
+1014 GDVPVVVSANDPVE

-1048 NEKDVTQQGVLY
+1048 NEEDVTQRGVLY
-1060 SWDGKAPPCQ
+1060 SWDGKVPPCQ
-1070 SKEKMGFTVDAE
+1070 SKEKMRFTVDAK

-1113 TKPIIDIEYDKNAAD
+1113 TKPIINIEYDNNAAD

>member
-29 FASTATYADAFT
+29 FASTATHADAFT
-41 VCVTGGDEDAKL
+41 ICVTGGDEDAKL

-106 AEGYDTVSDRAAV
+106 AEGYDTVSDRVAV

-299 VTVTYDSQHGT
+299 VTVTYDSQLGT
-310 VETDPAAQGGEVEA
+310 VETNPAAQGGEVEA

-339 KENYRVS
+339 DENYRVS
-346 AVEID
+346 EVEID
-351 GKAESFDDNRYVK
+351 GKTESFDDNRYVK

-397 KHGKVEDHL
+397 ENGKVEYHPE
-406 GKVSYKVNYNRS
+406 KVSYNDS
-418 VDLTITP
+418 VDFTITP
-425 DDGYII
+425 EDGYII
-431 DTITVDEADVKANVR
+431 DTITVDGADVKANVKR
-446 RTAEKSYKLPL
+446 ATEKSYQLL
-457 TKVPRDTE
+457 LTEVQRDTKVT
-465 VAVTFTKCP
+465 VTFTACP
-474 QIGTNDLTALEGI
+474 QIGTNDLTALGGI
-487 TWNSGDAIRRD
+487 TWNSGNAIRRD

-553 IRETKT
+553 IQETKT

-572 RVAQLAEK
+572 RVAQLADK
-580 KLEGLKIVVDKKAPK
+580 KLEGLKIVVDTTDPA
-595 LGLALEAAN
+595 LELALEAAN

-614 ATVKSIIDRDD
+614 ATVNGIIDPDD

-632 EYWVVKDRTETE
+632 EYWVVKDRTETK

-658 EGGDILQKLKELS
+658 KGGDILQKLDGLS

-694 GNVSKPEEKAVKI
+694 GNVYTTEKAVKI

-729 NGTKRGYYDAVRT
+729 NGTKRGYYDTVRT

-773 RNTVTIS
+773 SNTVTIG
-780 DWRNAV
+780 DWRNPV
-786 DPETK
+786 DPETN
-791 LPDPGKVSCDVIFSG
+791 LPDPDKVSCDVIFSG
-806 DANYI
+806 DADYI

-825 NRAGL
+825 NRA
-830 SAKDGLSAL
+830 GLSAL

-864 KDPTGTI
+864 KAPTGTI

-881 NPTSSPVWTA
+881 DPTSSPVWEA
-891 LIGSENLTFGV
+891 LIDSKNLTFGV

-937 KAPLTVKELEQMKWT
+937 KAPLTAKELDELAQQKWT
-952 DVSETTE
+952 DIGETTE

-1001 KIESGLTNNKIYN
+1001 ELVVESGLTNNKIYN
-1014 GDVPVVVSANDPAE
+1014 GDVPVEVSANDPAE
-1028 NGVYS
+1028 NDVYS

-1060 SWDGKAPPCQ
+1060 SWDGKEPPCQ
-1070 SKEKMGFTVDAE
+1070 FKEKMGFTVDAK

-1113 TKPIIDIEYDKNAAD
+1113 TKPIINIEYDKNAAD
-1128 SGTFFRESRRAN
+1128 SGIFFRESRRAN

-1428 LFSVNRFGST
+1428 LFSANRFGST

-1611 DQGEF
+1611 NQGEF

>member
-14 VLAFLMTVSLVPVSA
+14 VLAFLMAVSLVPVSA

-67 EGAKNTVT
+67 KGAKNTVT
-75 TTDGEVVIQE
+75 TTDGEAVIQE

-210 SVTFVQEY
+210 SVTFAQEY

-227 GNVLLDGEAVTEKT
+227 GEVLLDGEAVTEKT

-299 VTVTYDSQHGT
+299 VTVTYDSQLGT

-330 GTLTIKATP
+330 STLTIKATP

-346 AVEID
+346 EVEID
-351 GKAESFDDNRYVK
+351 GKAERFDDNRYVK

-397 KHGKVEDHL
+397 KHGTVKVE
-406 GKVSYKVNYNRS
+406 GPEKVIYNGS

-425 DDGYII
+425 ADGYII

-446 RTAEKSYKLPL
+446 RTAEKSYQLHL
-457 TKVPRDTE
+457 TGVQRDTKVT
-465 VAVTFTKCP
+465 VTFTECP
-474 QIGTNDLTALEGI
+474 QIGTTDLTALDGI
-487 TWNSGDAIRRD
+487 TWNSRDAIRRD
-498 GATFVFANNAA
+498 GATFVFAKNAA
-509 VRFSAAADE
+509 VQFSAAADE

-545 ASFTQPAD
+545 ASFTQPAA

-572 RVAQLAEK
+572 RVAQLADPAE
-580 KLEGLKIVVDKKAPK
+580 KLEGLKIVVDKKAPTPE
-595 LGLALEAAN
+595 LALEAAN

-614 ATVKSIIDRDD
+614 ATVKSIIDPDD
-625 YSGIQSV
+625 YSGIRSV
-632 EYWVVKDRTETE
+632 EYWVVRDRTETE
-644 QGTETQREMLYTYT
+644 QGAETQREMLYTYT
-658 EGGDILQKLKELS
+658 EGGDILQELEGLS

-707 NSTPPTIEI
+707 NSTSPTIEI
-716 KFGDEKPVNVVEE
+716 KFGKENEFGEEKPVNVVEE
-729 NGTKRGYYDAVRT
+729 NGTERGYYKAART

-762 IKAKNAAGNDV
+762 IKDTVGNDV
-773 RNTVTIS
+773 RSKVKIT
-780 DWRNAV
+780 DWSNAV
-786 DPETK
+786 DPETN
-791 LPDPGKVSCDVIFSG
+791 LVDPDKVSCDVTF
-806 DANYI
+806 
-811 WSGDANYIWSISYT
+811 SGDANYIWSISYT
-825 NRAGL
+825 NKA
-830 SAKDGLSAL
+830 GLSAL

-864 KDPTGTI
+864 KAPTGTI

-881 NPTSSPVWTA
+881 DPTSSPAWEA

-927 VQKFGTDDTK
+927 VQKFGTDDKK
-937 KAPLTVKELEQMKWT
+937 KAPLTVDELDKLAQQKWT
-952 DVSETTE
+952 DIGKTTE
-959 FTPNQQL
+959 FTPNQQF

-1001 KIESGLTNNKIYN
+1001 EIVRVSGLTNNKIYN
-1014 GDVPVVVSANDPAE
+1014 GDVSVVVSANDPVE

-1039 YTVYNGTVY
+1039 YTVYNGKVY

-1060 SWDGKAPPCQ
+1060 SWDGNTPPCQ
-1070 SKEKMGFTVDAE
+1070 FKKDMGFTVDAK

-1128 SGTFFRESRRAN
+1128 SGTFFRESRRAT
-1140 VTVKERNFD
+1140 VTVKERNFEA
-1149 DSLVNITLRATNDG
+1149 SLVNITLRATDDG
-1163 ADIALPTVSGWTS
+1163 ADIALPTVSKWTS

-1193 TFDIDV
+1193 TFAIAC
-1199 TDKAGNPNEPV
+1199 TDQAGNPNEPV

-1365 AQVSITLTGAM
+1365 AQVNITLTGAM

-1402 EKEVDDIYTLAAT
+1402 EKEVDDIYTLVAT

-1428 LFSVNRFGST
+1428 LFSANRFGST

>member
-14 VLAFLMTVSLVPVSA
+14 VLAFLMAVSLVPVSA

-67 EGAKNTVT
+67 KGAKNTVT
-75 TTDGEVVIQE
+75 TTDGEAVIQE

-210 SVTFVQEY
+210 SVTFAQEY

-227 GNVLLDGEAVTEKT
+227 GEVLLDGEAVTEKT

-299 VTVTYDSQHGT
+299 VTVTYDSQLGT

-330 GTLTIKATP
+330 STLTIKATP

-346 AVEID
+346 EVEID
-351 GKAESFDDNRYVK
+351 GKAERFDDNRYVK

-397 KHGKVEDHL
+397 KHGTVKVE
-406 GKVSYKVNYNRS
+406 GPEKVIYNGS

-425 DDGYII
+425 ADGYII

-446 RTAEKSYKLPL
+446 RTAEKSYQLHL
-457 TKVPRDTE
+457 TGVQRDTKVT
-465 VAVTFTKCP
+465 VTFTECP
-474 QIGTNDLTALEGI
+474 QIGTTDLTALDGI
-487 TWNSGDAIRRD
+487 TWNSRDAIRRD
-498 GATFVFANNAA
+498 GATFVFAKNAA
-509 VRFSAAADE
+509 VQFSAAADE

-545 ASFTQPAD
+545 ASFTQPAA

-572 RVAQLAEK
+572 RVAQLADPAE
-580 KLEGLKIVVDKKAPK
+580 KLEGLKIVVDKKAPTPE
-595 LGLALEAAN
+595 LALEAAN

-614 ATVKSIIDRDD
+614 ATVKSIIDPDD
-625 YSGIQSV
+625 YSGIRSV
-632 EYWVVKDRTETE
+632 EYWVVRDRTETE

-658 EGGDILQKLKELS
+658 EGGDILQELEGLS

-707 NSTPPTIEI
+707 NSTSPTIEI
-716 KFGDEKPVNVVEE
+716 KFGKENEFGEEKPVNVVEE
-729 NGTKRGYYDAVRT
+729 NGTERGYYKAART

-762 IKAKNAAGNDV
+762 IKDTVGNDV
-773 RNTVTIS
+773 RSKVKIT
-780 DWRNAV
+780 DWSNAV
-786 DPETK
+786 DPETN
-791 LPDPGKVSCDVIFSG
+791 LVDPDKVSCDVTF
-806 DANYI
+806 
-811 WSGDANYIWSISYT
+811 SGDANYIWSISYT
-825 NRAGL
+825 NKA
-830 SAKDGLSAL
+830 GLSAL

-864 KDPTGTI
+864 KAPTGTI

-881 NPTSSPVWTA
+881 DPTSSPAWEA

-927 VQKFGTDDTK
+927 VQKFGTDDKK
-937 KAPLTVKELEQMKWT
+937 KAPLTVDELDKLAQQKWT
-952 DVSETTE
+952 DIGKTTE
-959 FTPNQQL
+959 FTPNQQF

-1001 KIESGLTNNKIYN
+1001 EIVRVSGLTNNKIYN
-1014 GDVPVVVSANDPAE
+1014 GDVSVVVSANDPVE

-1039 YTVYNGTVY
+1039 YTVYNGKVY

-1060 SWDGKAPPCQ
+1060 SWDGNTPPCQ
-1070 SKEKMGFTVDAE
+1070 FKKDMGFTVDAK

-1128 SGTFFRESRRAN
+1128 SGTFFRESRRAT
-1140 VTVKERNFD
+1140 VTVKERNFEA
-1149 DSLVNITLRATNDG
+1149 SLVNITLRATDDG
-1163 ADIALPTVSGWTS
+1163 ADIALPTVSKWTS

-1193 TFDIDV
+1193 TFAIAC
-1199 TDKAGNPNEPV
+1199 TDQAGNPNEPV

-1365 AQVSITLTGAM
+1365 AQVNITLTGAM

-1428 LFSVNRFGST
+1428 LFSANRFGST

>member
-67 EGAKNTVT
+67 EGARNTVT

-299 VTVTYDSQHGT
+299 VTVTYDSQLGT
-310 VETDPAAQGGEVEA
+310 VETNPAAQGGEVEA

-339 KENYRVS
+339 DENYRVS
-346 AVEID
+346 EVEID
-351 GKAESFDDNRYVK
+351 GKTESFDDNRYVK

-397 KHGKVEDHL
+397 ENGKVEYHPE
-406 GKVSYKVNYNRS
+406 KVSYNDS
-418 VDLTITP
+418 VDFTITP
-425 DDGYII
+425 EDGYII
-431 DTITVDEADVKANVR
+431 DTITVDGADVKANVKR
-446 RTAEKSYKLPL
+446 ATEKSYQLL
-457 TKVPRDTE
+457 LTEVQRDTKVT
-465 VAVTFTKCP
+465 VTFTACP
-474 QIGTNDLTALEGI
+474 QIGTNDLTALGGI
-487 TWNSGDAIRRD
+487 TWNSGNAIRRD

-553 IRETKT
+553 IQETKT

-572 RVAQLAEK
+572 RVAQLADK
-580 KLEGLKIVVDKKAPK
+580 KLEGLKIVVDTTDPA
-595 LGLALEAAN
+595 LELALEAAN

-614 ATVKSIIDRDD
+614 ATVNGIIDPDD

-632 EYWVVKDRTETE
+632 EYWVVKDRTETK

-658 EGGDILQKLKELS
+658 KGGDILQKLDGLS

-694 GNVSKPEEKAVKI
+694 GNVYTTEKAVKI

-729 NGTKRGYYDAVRT
+729 NGTKRGYYDTVRT

-773 RNTVTIS
+773 SNTVTIG
-780 DWRNAV
+780 DWRNPV
-786 DPETK
+786 DPETN
-791 LPDPGKVSCDVIFSG
+791 LPDPDKVSCDVIFSG
-806 DANYI
+806 DADYI

-825 NRAGL
+825 NRA
-830 SAKDGLSAL
+830 GLSAL

-864 KDPTGTI
+864 KAPTGTI

-881 NPTSSPVWTA
+881 DPTSSPVWEA
-891 LIGSENLTFGV
+891 LIDSKNLTFGV

-927 VQKFGTDDTK
+927 VQKFQTDSEGK
-937 KAPLTVKELEQMKWT
+937 KALTVKELAQQKWT
-952 DVSETTE
+952 DIGKTTE

-1001 KIESGLTNNKIYN
+1001 EIVKESGLTNNKIYN
-1014 GDVPVVVSANDPAE
+1014 GDVPVVVSANDPVE

-1048 NEKDVTQQGVLY
+1048 NEEDVTQRGVLY
-1060 SWDGKAPPCQ
+1060 SWDGKVPPCQ
-1070 SKEKMGFTVDAE
+1070 SKEKMRFTVDAK

-1113 TKPIIDIEYDKNAAD
+1113 TKPIINIEYDNNAAD

>member
-29 FASTATYADAFT
+29 FASTATHADAFT
-41 VCVTGGDEDAKL
+41 ICVTGGDEDAKL

-67 EGAKNTVT
+67 KGAKNTVT
-75 TTDGEVVIQE
+75 TTDGEAVIQE

-130 TVKTPDTVNVTVTK
+130 AVKTPDTVNVTVTK

-169 LELIPAKGAYI
+169 LELIPAKGTYI

-218 TVTVTADKG
+218 TVTVAADKG
-227 GNVLLDGEAVTEKT
+227 GKVLLDGEAVTEKT

-299 VTVTYDSQHGT
+299 VTVTYDSQLGT

-330 GTLTIKATP
+330 STLTIKATP

-346 AVEID
+346 EVEID
-351 GKAESFDDNRYVK
+351 GKAERFDDNRYVK

-397 KHGKVEDHL
+397 KHGKVEDHP
-406 GKVSYKVNYNRS
+406 GKVSYNDS
-418 VDLTITP
+418 ADLTITP

-431 DTITVDEADVKANVR
+431 DTITVDEADVKANVKR
-446 RTAEKSYKLPL
+446 ATEKSYKLSL
-457 TKVPRDTE
+457 TEVQRDTKVT
-465 VAVTFTKCP
+465 VTFTECP
-474 QIGTNDLTALEGI
+474 QIGTTDLTALEGI
-487 TWNSGDAIRRD
+487 TWNSGNAIRRD

-534 GTTSGGYDAET
+534 GTTSGGYDAKT

-553 IRETKT
+553 IQETKT

-572 RVAQLAEK
+572 RVAQLANPAK
-580 KLEGLKIVVDKKAPK
+580 KLEGLKIVVDKTDPTLK
-595 LGLALEAAN
+595 LALEAAN

-614 ATVKSIIDRDD
+614 ATVQSIIDPDD

-632 EYWVVKDRTETE
+632 EYWVVRDRTETE

-658 EGGDILQKLKELS
+658 EGGDILQELEGLS

-694 GNVSKPEEKAVKI
+694 GNVYTMPPQAVKI
-707 NSTPPTIEI
+707 NSTSPTIEI
-716 KFGDEKPVNVVEE
+716 KFGGEKPVNVVKE
-729 NGTKRGYYDAVRT
+729 NGTERGYYDDART

-747 TDRASTQA
+747 TDRASTRD

-762 IKAKNAAGNDV
+762 IKAKDAAGNDV
-773 RNTVTIS
+773 SNAVTIS
-780 DWRNAV
+780 DWGKDV
-786 DPETK
+786 
-791 LPDPGKVSCDVIFSG
+791 PGKVSCKVTF
-806 DANYI
+806 
-811 WSGDANYIWSISYT
+811 SGDANYIWSISYT
-825 NRAGL
+825 NKA
-830 SAKDGLSAL
+830 GLSAL

-851 TIGETPYCFTVDT
+851 TIGETPYCFTVD
-864 KDPTGTI
+864 KNAPTGTI
-871 TANTYVVGGK
+871 TANTYVVGVK
-881 NPTSSPVWTA
+881 DPTSSPVWEA
-891 LIGSENLTFGV
+891 LIDSKNLTFGV
-902 WANDKIVITHNEGD
+902 WANDKIVITPSGWD

-927 VQKFGTDDTK
+927 VQKFRTDETDDTK
-937 KAPLTVKELEQMKWT
+937 KAPLTAKELAQQEWT
-952 DVSETTE
+952 DIGENTE

-976 GHVTYL
+976 GNVTYI
-982 STNGLVVDNER
+982 STNGLVVDNKS

-1001 KIESGLTNNKIYN
+1001 EIVRVSGLTNNKIYN
-1014 GDVPVVVSANDPAE
+1014 GDVSVKVSANDPVE

-1039 YTVYNGTVY
+1039 YTVYNMGTQ
-1048 NEKDVTQQGVLY
+1048 TQHDTLY
-1060 SWDGKAPPCQ
+1060 SWKGNTPPCQ
-1070 SKEKMGFTVDAE
+1070 SKENMGFTVDAK

-1149 DSLVNITLRATNDG
+1149 PAAVQVSIKNTDG
-1163 ADIALPTVSGWTS
+1163 TIPTISKWSKTDGNGNMDNTQWE
-1176 SGDLHT
+1176 

-1193 TFDIDV
+1193 TFAIAC
-1199 TDKAGNPNEPV
+1199 TDQAGNPNEPV

-1297 IAYQRDGLYT
+1297 IAYRRDGLYT

-1339 TGVAD
+1339 TGIAD

-1365 AQVSITLTGAM
+1365 AQVNITLTGAM

-1428 LFSVNRFGST
+1428 LFSANRFGST

-1597 YKTWTAEEIAAIVA
+1597 YKTWTAEEVAAIVA

>member
-14 VLAFLMTVSLVPVSA
+14 VLAFLMAVSLVPVSA
-29 FASTATYADAFT
+29 FASTATHADAFT

-67 EGAKNTVT
+67 GGAKNTVT
-75 TTDGEVVIQE
+75 TTDGEAVIQE
-85 MTDYAQ
+85 MADYAQ

-210 SVTFVQEY
+210 SVTFAQEY

-227 GNVLLDGEAVTEKT
+227 GKVLLDGEAVTEKT

-269 EDIADTASFTKK
+269 EDIADAASFTKK
-281 LTVDKDTTIAVK
+281 LTVDKDTTVAVK

-330 GTLTIKATP
+330 STLTIKATP

-346 AVEID
+346 EVEID

-397 KHGKVEDHL
+397 EHGTVKVE
-406 GKVSYKVNYNRS
+406 GPGKVNYNHS

-425 DDGYII
+425 KDGYII
-431 DTITVDEADVKANVR
+431 DTITVDEADVKANVKR
-446 RTAEKSYKLPL
+446 ATEKSYKLSL
-457 TKVPRDTE
+457 TEVQRDTKVT
-465 VAVTFTKCP
+465 VTFTECP
-474 QIGTNDLTALEGI
+474 QIDTEHLTALDGI
-487 TWNSGDAIRRD
+487 TWNSRDAIRRD
-498 GATFVFANNAA
+498 GATFVFANDAK
-509 VRFSAAADE
+509 VQFSAAADE

-534 GTTSGGYDAET
+534 GTTSGGYDAKT
-545 ASFTQPAD
+545 ASFTQPAA
-553 IRETKT
+553 IQETKT

-572 RVAQLAEK
+572 RVAQLADK
-580 KLEGLKIVVDKKAPK
+580 KLEGLKIVVDTTDPTLELAPEKAH
-595 LGLALEAAN
+595 AN
-604 TNGYYNKSFT
+604 DYYNKDF
-614 ATVKSIIDRDD
+614 TVKVNGINDPDD

-644 QGTETQREMLYTYT
+644 QGIETQREMLYTYT
-658 EGGDILQKLKELS
+658 EGGDILQELKELS

-694 GNVSKPEEKAVKI
+694 GNVSKPTEVPVKI
-707 NSTPPTIEI
+707 NSTSPTIEI
-716 KFGDEKPVNVVEE
+716 EFGKEKPVKEKPVNVVKE
-729 NGTKRGYYDAVRT
+729 NGTERGYYDAART

-747 TDRASTQA
+747 TDRASTLD

-773 RNTVTIS
+773 SDPVTIS
-780 DWRNAV
+780 DWGKDV
-786 DPETK
+786 
-791 LPDPGKVSCDVIFSG
+791 PGKVSCDVTF
-806 DANYI
+806 
-811 WSGDANYIWSISYT
+811 SGDANYIWSISYT

-830 SAKDGLSAL
+830 SAL
-839 ADKDQTKSVNAT
+839 ADKDQTKMT
-851 TIGETPYCFTVDT
+851 YGETPYCFTVD
-864 KDPTGTI
+864 KNAPTGTI
-871 TANTYVVGGK
+871 TANTYVVGVK
-881 NPTSSPVWTA
+881 DPTSSPAWEA
-891 LIGSENLTFGV
+891 LIDSEHLAFGV

-937 KAPLTVKELEQMKWT
+937 KAPLTVDELDKLAQQKWT
-952 DVSETTE
+952 DIGKTTE

-976 GHVTYL
+976 GNVTYL

-1001 KIESGLTNNKIYN
+1001 EIVRVSGLTNNKIYN
-1014 GDVPVVVSANDPAE
+1014 GDVSVVVSANDPAE

-1039 YTVYNGTVY
+1039 YTVYNMGTQ
-1048 NEKDVTQQGVLY
+1048 TQHDTLY
-1060 SWDGKAPPCQ
+1060 SWKGNTPPCQ
-1070 SKEKMGFTVDAE
+1070 SKENMGFTVDAK
-1082 KNNSNDVHILL
+1082 KNNSNDVRILL

-1113 TKPIIDIEYDKNAAD
+1113 TKPIINIKYDKNAAD
-1128 SGTFFRESRRAN
+1128 SGTFFRESRRAI
-1140 VTVKERNFD
+1140 VTVTERNLD
-1149 DSLVNITLRATNDG
+1149 TAAVQVSIKNTDG
-1163 ADIALPTVSGWTS
+1163 TIPTISKWSKTDGNGNMDNTQWE
-1176 SGDLHT
+1176 

-1193 TFDIDV
+1193 TFAIAC
-1199 TDKAGNPNEPV
+1199 TDQADNPNEPV

-1220 AFTIDKTRPTISV
+1220 AFTIDKTHPTISV

-1315 AGNTSAD
+1315 AGNTSVD

-1365 AQVSITLTGAM
+1365 AQVNITLTGAM

-1597 YKTWTAEEIAAIVA
+1597 YKTWTAEEVAAIVA
-1611 DQGEF
+1611 NQGEF

>member
-29 FASTATYADAFT
+29 FASTATHADAFT
-41 VCVTGGDEDAKL
+41 ICVTGGDEDAKL

-106 AEGYDTVSDRAAV
+106 AEGYDTVSDRVAV

-299 VTVTYDSQHGT
+299 VTVTYDSQLGT
-310 VETDPAAQGGEVEA
+310 VETNPAAQGGEVEA

-339 KENYRVS
+339 DENYRVS
-346 AVEID
+346 EVEID
-351 GKAESFDDNRYVK
+351 GKTESFDDNRCVK

-397 KHGKVEDHL
+397 ENGKVEYHPE
-406 GKVSYKVNYNRS
+406 KVSYNDS
-418 VDLTITP
+418 VDFTITP
-425 DDGYII
+425 EDGYII
-431 DTITVDEADVKANVR
+431 DTITVDGADVKANVKR
-446 RTAEKSYKLPL
+446 ATEKSYQLL
-457 TKVPRDTE
+457 LTEVQRDTKVT
-465 VAVTFTKCP
+465 VTFTACP
-474 QIGTNDLTALEGI
+474 QIGTNDLTALGGI
-487 TWNSGDAIRRD
+487 TWNSGNAIRRD

-553 IRETKT
+553 IQETKT

-572 RVAQLAEK
+572 RVAQLADK
-580 KLEGLKIVVDKKAPK
+580 KLEGLKIVVDTTDPA
-595 LGLALEAAN
+595 LELALEAAN

-614 ATVKSIIDRDD
+614 ATVNGIIDPDD

-632 EYWVVKDRTETE
+632 EYWVVKDRTETK

-658 EGGDILQKLKELS
+658 KGGDILQKLDGLS

-694 GNVSKPEEKAVKI
+694 GNVYTTEKAVKI

-729 NGTKRGYYDAVRT
+729 NGTKRGYYDTVRT

-762 IKAKNAAGNDV
+762 IKDTVGNDV
-773 RNTVTIS
+773 RSKVKIT
-780 DWRNAV
+780 DWSNAV

-791 LPDPGKVSCDVIFSG
+791 LPDPDKAFCEVTFSE
-806 DANYI
+806 
-811 WSGDANYIWSISYT
+811 DANYIWSISYT
-825 NRAGL
+825 NKA
-830 SAKDGLSAL
+830 GLSAL
-839 ADKDQTKSVNAT
+839 ADKDQKKSVNAT

-864 KDPTGTI
+864 KAPTGTI

-881 NPTSSPVWTA
+881 DPTSSPVWTA

-902 WANDKIVITHNEGD
+902 WANDKIVITHNEWD

-927 VQKFGTDDTK
+927 VQKFQTDSEGK
-937 KAPLTVKELEQMKWT
+937 KALTVKELAQQKWT
-952 DVSETTE
+952 DIGKTTE

-1001 KIESGLTNNKIYN
+1001 EIVKESGLTNNKIYN
-1014 GDVPVVVSANDPAE
+1014 GDVPVVVSANDPVE

-1048 NEKDVTQQGVLY
+1048 NEEDVTQRGVLY
-1060 SWDGKAPPCQ
+1060 SWDGKVPPCQ
-1070 SKEKMGFTVDAE
+1070 SKEKMRFTVDAK

-1113 TKPIIDIEYDKNAAD
+1113 TKPIINIEYDNNAAD

>member
-29 FASTATYADAFT
+29 FASTATHADAFT
-41 VCVTGGDEDAKL
+41 ICVTGGDEDAKL

-106 AEGYDTVSDRAAV
+106 AEGYDTVSDRVAV

-299 VTVTYDSQHGT
+299 VTVTYDSQLGT
-310 VETDPAAQGGEVEA
+310 VETNPAAQGGEVEA

-339 KENYRVS
+339 DENYRVS
-346 AVEID
+346 EVEID
-351 GKAESFDDNRYVK
+351 GKTESFDDNRYVK

-397 KHGKVEDHL
+397 ENGKVEYHPE
-406 GKVSYKVNYNRS
+406 KVSYNDS
-418 VDLTITP
+418 VDFTITP
-425 DDGYII
+425 EDGYII
-431 DTITVDEADVKANVR
+431 DTITVDGADVKANVKR
-446 RTAEKSYKLPL
+446 ATEKSYQLL
-457 TKVPRDTE
+457 LTEVQRDTKVT
-465 VAVTFTKCP
+465 VTFTACP
-474 QIGTNDLTALEGI
+474 QIGTNDLTALGGI
-487 TWNSGDAIRRD
+487 TWNSGNAIRRD

-572 RVAQLAEK
+572 RVAQLADK
-580 KLEGLKIVVDKKAPK
+580 KLEGLKIVVDTTDPA
-595 LGLALEAAN
+595 LELALEAAN

-614 ATVKSIIDRDD
+614 ATVNGIIDPDD

-632 EYWVVKDRTETE
+632 EYWVVKDRTETK

-658 EGGDILQKLKELS
+658 KGGDILQKLDGLS

-694 GNVSKPEEKAVKI
+694 GNVYTTEKAVKI

-729 NGTKRGYYDAVRT
+729 NGTKRGYYDTVRT

-773 RNTVTIS
+773 SNTVTIG
-780 DWRNAV
+780 DWRNPV
-786 DPETK
+786 DPETN
-791 LPDPGKVSCDVIFSG
+791 LPDPDKVSCDVIFSG
-806 DANYI
+806 DADYI

-825 NRAGL
+825 NRA
-830 SAKDGLSAL
+830 GLSAL

-864 KDPTGTI
+864 KAPTGTI

-881 NPTSSPVWTA
+881 DPTSSPVWEA
-891 LIGSENLTFGV
+891 LIDSKNLTFGV

-937 KAPLTVKELEQMKWT
+937 KAPLTAKELDELAQQKWT
-952 DVSETTE
+952 DIGETTE

-1001 KIESGLTNNKIYN
+1001 ELVVESGLTNNKIYN
-1014 GDVPVVVSANDPAE
+1014 GDVPVEVSANDPAE
-1028 NGVYS
+1028 NDVYS

-1060 SWDGKAPPCQ
+1060 SWDGKEPPCQ
-1070 SKEKMGFTVDAE
+1070 FKEKMGFTVDAK

-1113 TKPIIDIEYDKNAAD
+1113 TKPIINIEYDKNAAD
-1128 SGTFFRESRRAN
+1128 SGIFFRESRRAN

-1428 LFSVNRFGST
+1428 LFSANRFGST

-1611 DQGEF
+1611 DRGEF

>member
-67 EGAKNTVT
+67 KGAKNTVT
-75 TTDGEVVIQE
+75 TTDGEAVIQE
-85 MTDYAQ
+85 MADYAQ

-210 SVTFVQEY
+210 SVTFAQEY

-227 GNVLLDGEAVTEKT
+227 GKVLLDGEAVTEKT

-330 GTLTIKATP
+330 STLTIKATP
-339 KENYRVS
+339 NENYRVS
-346 AVEID
+346 EVEID

-397 KHGKVEDHL
+397 KHGTVKVE
-406 GKVSYKVNYNRS
+406 GPEKVSYNDS
-418 VDLTITP
+418 VDLIITP
-425 DDGYII
+425 KDGYII
-431 DTITVDEADVKANVR
+431 DTITVDEADVKANVKR
-446 RTAEKSYKLPL
+446 ATEKSYKLSL
-457 TKVPRDTE
+457 TKVQRDTE
-465 VAVTFTKCP
+465 VAVTFTECP
-474 QIGTNDLTALEGI
+474 QIGTTDLTALDGI

-498 GATFVFANNAA
+498 GATFVFAKNAA
-509 VRFSAAADE
+509 VQFSAAADE
-518 TGSETG
+518 TGIETG

-545 ASFTQPAD
+545 ASFTQPAA

-572 RVAQLAEK
+572 RVAQLANPEE
-580 KLEGLKIVVDKKAPK
+580 KLEGLKIVVDTTDPK
-595 LGLALEAAN
+595 LELALEAAN

-614 ATVKSIIDRDD
+614 VKVNGINDPDD

-658 EGGDILQKLKELS
+658 EGGDILQELGDCT

-707 NSTPPTIEI
+707 NSTSPTIEI
-716 KFGDEKPVNVVEE
+716 EFGKEKPVKEKPVNVVEE
-729 NGTKRGYYDAVRT
+729 NGTERGYYKAART

-747 TDRASTQA
+747 TDRASTLD

-762 IKAKNAAGNDV
+762 IKDTAGKDV
-773 RNTVTIS
+773 SDTATIS
-780 DWRNAV
+780 VWGKDV
-786 DPETK
+786 
-791 LPDPGKVSCDVIFSG
+791 PGKVSCDVTF
-806 DANYI
+806 
-811 WSGDANYIWSISYT
+811 SGDANYIWSISYT

-830 SAKDGLSAL
+830 SAI
-839 ADKDQTKSVNAT
+839 ADKDQKKSVNAT
-851 TIGETPYCFTVDT
+851 TIGETPYCFTVD
-864 KDPTGTI
+864 KNAPTGTI

-881 NPTSSPVWTA
+881 DPTSSPVWEA
-891 LIGSENLTFGV
+891 LIDSKNLAFGV
-902 WANDKIVITHNEGD
+902 WANDKIVITHNEWD

-927 VQKFGTDDTK
+927 VQKFRTDETDDTK
-937 KAPLTVKELEQMKWT
+937 KAPLTAKELAQQKWT
-952 DVSETTE
+952 DIGKTTE

-976 GHVTYL
+976 GNVTYL

-1001 KIESGLTNNKIYN
+1001 EIVRVSGLTNNKIYN
-1014 GDVPVVVSANDPAE
+1014 GDVSVKVSANDPVE

-1060 SWDGKAPPCQ
+1060 SWDGNTPPCQ
-1070 SKEKMGFTVDAE
+1070 FKKDMGFTVDAE

-1113 TKPIIDIEYDKNAAD
+1113 TKPIINIEYDKNAAD

-1163 ADIALPTVSGWTS
+1163 ADIALPTVSKWTS

-1193 TFDIDV
+1193 TFAIAC
-1199 TDKAGNPNEPV
+1199 TDQAGNPNEPV

-1597 YKTWTAEEIAAIVA
+1597 YKTWTAEEVAAIVA

>member
-14 VLAFLMTVSLVPVSA
+14 VLAFLMAVSLVPVSA

-67 EGAKNTVT
+67 DGARNTVT
-75 TTDGEVVIQE
+75 TTDGEAVIQE
-85 MTDYAQ
+85 MADYAQ
-91 DIADGKAVTL
+91 DIADGKTVTL

-210 SVTFVQEY
+210 SVTFAQEY

-227 GNVLLDGEAVTEKT
+227 GEVLLDGEAVTEKT

-330 GTLTIKATP
+330 STLTIKATP

-346 AVEID
+346 EVEID
-351 GKAESFDDNRYVK
+351 GKAERFDDNRYVK

-377 PHTIKITFAPTLQT
+377 PHTIKITFAPTQQT

-397 KHGKVEDHL
+397 EHGTVEVE
-406 GKVSYKVNYNRS
+406 GPEKVSYNGS

-425 DDGYII
+425 ADGYII
-431 DTITVDEADVKANVR
+431 DTITVDEADVKANVKR
-446 RTAEKSYKLPL
+446 ATEKSYKLSL
-457 TKVPRDTE
+457 TEVQRDTE
-465 VAVTFTKCP
+465 VAVTFTECP
-474 QIGTNDLTALEGI
+474 QIGTKDLTALDGI
-487 TWNSGDAIRRD
+487 TWNSRDAIRRD
-498 GATFVFANNAA
+498 GATFVFAKNAK
-509 VRFSAAADE
+509 VQFSAAADE

-534 GTTSGGYDAET
+534 GTTSGGYDAKT

-553 IRETKT
+553 IQETKT

-572 RVAQLAEK
+572 RVAQLADPAE
-580 KLEGLKIVVDKKAPK
+580 KLEGLKIVVDTTDPTLK
-595 LGLALEAAN
+595 LALEEAN

-644 QGTETQREMLYTYT
+644 QGTVTQREMLYTYT
-658 EGGDILQKLKELS
+658 EGGDILQELGDCT

-707 NSTPPTIEI
+707 NSTSPTIEI
-716 KFGDEKPVNVVEE
+716 KFGKEGEEGEEKPVNVVKE
-729 NGTKRGYYDAVRT
+729 NGTERGYYDAVRT

-755 LDAVKFD
+755 LDAVKLD
-762 IKAKNAAGNDV
+762 IKDTAGKDV
-773 RNTVTIS
+773 RSKVQIT
-780 DWRNAV
+780 DWSNAV
-786 DPETK
+786 DPETN
-791 LPDPGKVSCDVIFSG
+791 LVDPDKVSCKVTFSE
-806 DANYI
+806 
-811 WSGDANYIWSISYT
+811 DANYIWSISYT
-825 NRAGL
+825 NKA
-830 SAKDGLSAL
+830 GLSAL
-839 ADKDQTKSVNAT
+839 ADKDQKKSVNAVT
-851 TIGETPYCFTVDT
+851 YGETPYCFTVD
-864 KDPTGTI
+864 KNAPTGTI

-881 NPTSSPVWTA
+881 DPTSSPTWEA
-891 LIGSENLTFGV
+891 LIDSKNLAFGV
-902 WANDKIVITHNEGD
+902 WANDKIVITHNEWD

-927 VQKFGTDDTK
+927 VQKFRTDETDDTK
-937 KAPLTVKELEQMKWT
+937 KAPLTAKDLAQQKWT
-952 DVSETTE
+952 DIGENTE

-976 GHVTYL
+976 GNVTYL

-1001 KIESGLTNNKIYN
+1001 EIVRVSGLTNNKIYN
-1014 GDVPVVVSANDPAE
+1014 GDVSVEVSANDPVV

-1039 YTVYNGTVY
+1039 YTVYNG
-1048 NEKDVTQQGVLY
+1048 EDVTQHNKLY
-1060 SWDGKAPPCQ
+1060 SWNGKEAPCQ
-1070 SKEKMGFTVDAE
+1070 SKEKMGFTVDAK
-1082 KNNSNDVHILL
+1082 KNNSNDVRILL

-1113 TKPIIDIEYDKNAAD
+1113 TKPIINIKYDNNAAD
-1128 SGTFFRESRRAN
+1128 SGTFFRESRRAI
-1140 VTVKERNFD
+1140 VTVTERNLD
-1149 DSLVNITLRATNDG
+1149 TAAVQVSIKNTDG
-1163 ADIALPTVSGWTS
+1163 TIPTISKWSKTDGNGNMDNTQWE
-1176 SGDLHT
+1176 

-1193 TFDIDV
+1193 TFAIAC
-1199 TDKAGNPNEPV
+1199 TDQAGNPNEPV

-1270 RATDDGADIALPTV
+1270 WATDDGADIALPTV

-1297 IAYQRDGLYT
+1297 IAYRRDGLYT

-1365 AQVSITLTGAM
+1365 AQVNITLTGAM

-1505 IYTVLAKN
+1505 IYTVMAKN

-1597 YKTWTAEEIAAIVA
+1597 YKTWTAEEVAAIVA

>member
-14 VLAFLMTVSLVPVSA
+14 VLAFLMAVSLVPVSA
-29 FASTATYADAFT
+29 FASTATHADAFT
-41 VCVTGGDEDAKL
+41 ICVTGGDEDAKL

-67 EGAKNTVT
+67 GGAKNTVT
-75 TTDGEVVIQE
+75 TTDGEAVIQE

-106 AEGYDTVSDRAAV
+106 AEGYDTVFDRVAV

-227 GNVLLDGEAVTEKT
+227 GKVLLDGEAVTEKT

-299 VTVTYDSQHGT
+299 VTVTYDSQLGT

-330 GTLTIKATP
+330 STLTIKATP

-346 AVEID
+346 EVEID

-377 PHTIKITFAPTLQT
+377 PHTIKITFAPTRQT

-397 KHGKVEDHL
+397 EQGTVEAPE
-406 GKVSYKVNYNRS
+406 KVSYNDS
-418 VDLTITP
+418 VDLIITP
-425 DDGYII
+425 KDGYII
-431 DTITVDEADVKANVR
+431 DTITVDEADVKANVKR
-446 RTAEKSYKLPL
+446 ATEKSYKLTL
-457 TKVPRDTE
+457 TEVQRDTKVT
-465 VAVTFTKCP
+465 VTFTECP
-474 QIGTNDLTALEGI
+474 QIGTNDLTALGGI
-487 TWNSGDAIRRD
+487 TWNSGNAIRRD
-498 GATFVFANNAA
+498 GATFVFAKNAA
-509 VRFSAAADE
+509 VQFSAAADE

-545 ASFTQPAD
+545 ASFTQPAA

-572 RVAQLAEK
+572 RVAQLADPAE
-580 KLEGLKIVVDKKAPK
+580 KLEGLKIVVDTTDPK

-614 ATVKSIIDRDD
+614 VKVNGINDPDD

-658 EGGDILQKLKELS
+658 EGGDILQELKELS

-694 GNVSKPEEKAVKI
+694 GNVYPTEVPVKV

-729 NGTKRGYYDAVRT
+729 NGTKRGYYDTART

-747 TDRASTQA
+747 TDRASTLD
-755 LDAVKFD
+755 LDAVKLD
-762 IKAKNAAGNDV
+762 IKDTAGKDVSNA
-773 RNTVTIS
+773 VTIS
-780 DWRNAV
+780 DWGK
-786 DPETK
+786 DGTT
-791 LPDPGKVSCDVIFSG
+791 GKVSCGVTF
-806 DANYI
+806 
-811 WSGDANYIWSISYT
+811 SGDANYIWSISYT
-825 NRAGL
+825 NKA
-830 SAKDGLSAL
+830 GLSAL
-839 ADKDQTKSVNAT
+839 ADKDQTKSVNAVT
-851 TIGETPYCFTVDT
+851 YGETPYCFTVD
-864 KDPTGTI
+864 KNAPTGTI
-871 TANTYVVGGK
+871 TAKTYVVGGK
-881 NPTSSPVWTA
+881 DPTSSPVWEA
-891 LIGSENLTFGV
+891 LIDSEHLAFGV
-902 WANDKIVITHNEGD
+902 WANDKIVITPSGWD

-927 VQKFGTDDTK
+927 VQKFRTDETDDTK
-937 KAPLTVKELEQMKWT
+937 KAPLTAKELAQQKWT
-952 DVSETTE
+952 DIGETTE

-976 GHVTYL
+976 GNVTYL

-1001 KIESGLTNNKIYN
+1001 EIVRVSGLTNNKIYN
-1014 GDVPVVVSANDPAE
+1014 GDVSVKVSANDPVE

-1060 SWDGKAPPCQ
+1060 SWDGKAPCCQ
-1070 SKEKMGFTVDAE
+1070 SKEGMGFTVDAK

-1128 SGTFFRESRRAN
+1128 SGTFFRESRRATIT
-1140 VTVKERNFD
+1140 VTERNFD
-1149 DSLVNITLRATNDG
+1149 DSLVNITLRATDDG
-1163 ADIALPTVSGWTS
+1163 ADIALPTVSKWTS

-1193 TFDIDV
+1193 TFAIAC

-1297 IAYQRDGLYT
+1297 IAYRRDGLYT

-1339 TGVAD
+1339 TGIAD
-1344 RSANNG
+1344 HSANSG

-1365 AQVSITLTGAM
+1365 AQVNITLTGAM

-1428 LFSVNRFGST
+1428 LFSANRFGST

-1597 YKTWTAEEIAAIVA
+1597 YKTWTAEEVAAIVA